1 MRKKRQLRASL
12 LIASFLTI
20 SAIVIS
26 QAIDVEGRA
35 GYFAGPGSTGV
46 MGCWSGNCSKP
57 KITGA
62 FWVTVKMNGAERT
75 VEQILNGKGSTGIS
89 YDLNKRRKVNGV
101 VKEHPTVIAACEDH
115 AYLLISPLSKTGW
128 SAPVDIDTIVD
139 KDGNPQPKSKGMLD
153 LEDANSWIN
162 YERKIYNPKTRK
174 NDIITK
180 PYRLPNGVEP
190 VDEDV
195 AKKAFNSS
203 KKEYKKLGYK
213 YHGRHLGWFCG
224 SAPTT
229 STPPSYTTGSEPS
242 HSTPEL
248 VSVTECHAD
257 NTREWGD
264 TRTRIAVRNETLDG
278 KSWTAK
284 DGRQGLPT
292 DSGWTD
298 SESKTFTIAKPG
310 DGIKFKH
317 EFCAGDRFVRRTAQS
332 EYDSDDEPHD
342 QIDKPHDQIFDITPN
357 TFQIGANKEKY
368 TFGNGIDWVN
378 KKGKS
383 ITAYEDLFAGSDK
396 PNGVSLTY
404 NGYGISVDSPTS
416 DNKDYKCAKYEEDN
430 PYIKGTYQIPGFDTG
445 KCKSSEKTEE
455 SNPVGHTIEQW
466 HDFNR
471 VRVWEI
477 YSHDRSGGCDC
488 NLNDAKFIESYKR
501 EGYGPKIGRYWGSR
515 TAWKCNSP
523 TETGCNWE
531 CYESDADGCLRGAFK
546 DYFYSLTEKSMK
558 VKYETRQE
566 DLGIARKKASVYV
579 PYNYSTL
586 TSSSMNDNGV
596 LFQGANAEYKFTWK
610 VEPRKNDKLSDFEYA
625 TVTPPNTEIKMVEFL
640 YHPDNKK
647 VEGNE
652 FTKDDPATFFKKK
665 GAIVTNSKTIKTGNQ
680 NPNGLYDGKKTSK
693 KMTSVVPDDDEWV
706 GYKYCVAVGIFPSDS
721 HDDVN
726 GPGSNNSLEMQYT
739 YGKGAMD
746 AGSYW
751 NVSGATCRT
760 ISKKPSLQVWNGSI
774 YTNGAVNTYVSQK
787 IVNAKLGS
795 DVNAQKDLFGSWTD
809 YALIVGKDINGMV
822 SGATLGFNNSRYDL
836 SGNGGQPDSS
846 DIDKKLNPLTIA
858 NQNTFGNSGIN
869 ASTAVNM
876 NLERLRSRYSE
887 KASNLA
893 NNETNT
899 GSQSAII
906 SSKTG
911 LQFVYHNGN
920 LKTSVLAIRHSGNAP
935 NQTTYR
941 DRNGNLIKGLGD
953 GKNDNTLV
961 IYIKGNLIIDNNICL
976 GDGCKGTGMQ
986 LIDYGLNRKTNSAAK
1001 LPQVLIFADNISIAE
1016 NVTRVDA
1023 WLIAQ
1028 DGEINTCAEHTPN
1041 SVVAKD
1047 ARQRFADGNCD
1058 KTLMINGP
1066 IYAYDLVLP
1075 RTAGATHGYSPANT
1089 SDVLY
1094 RQFGAVGNTNDANL
1108 GSETPAEIFNL
1119 RADVYLWAYNQA
1131 QRYSEAI
1138 VTYKRELAPRY

>member
-1 MRKKRQLRASL
+1 MFKKIMSVNVLKFVLILAIIFIIL
-12 LIASFLTI
+12 LFNVTGNSF
-20 SAIVIS
+20 A
-26 QAIDVEGRA
+26 EGRRTNVNTKD
-35 GYFAGPGSTGV
+35 GGV
-46 MGCWSGNCSKP
+46 GRWCTTGNCYN
-57 KITGA
+57 TDLNGA
-62 FWVTVKMNGAERT
+62 FWIKVPMNGKKRTISDILSDKNKKVAYVTKYQTVSRCKKDVYIFVSRLSKGGLAGAIDSDTVKSR
-75 VEQILNGKGSTGIS
+75 
-89 YDLNKRRKVNGV
+89 
-101 VKEHPTVIAACEDH
+101 EDRNRWDKKWKPSD
-115 AYLLISPLSKTGW
+115 A
-128 SAPVDIDTIVD
+128 TIVTD
-139 KDGNPQPKSKGMLD
+139 EEA
-153 LEDANSWIN
+153 ED
-162 YERKIYNPKTRK
+162 E
-174 NDIITK
+174 
-180 PYRLPNGVEP
+180 
-190 VDEDV
+190 
-195 AKKAFNSS
+195 FNKY
-203 KKEYKKLGYK
+203 KKEFMSK
-213 YHGRHLGWFCG
+213 YEQKFRGTHLGWFCG
-224 SAPTT
+224 SSSGTT
-229 STPPSYTTGSEPS
+229 KTPSYTTGSEPS
-242 HSTPEL
+242 NSTPEPVF
-248 VSVTECHAD
+248 VSECHAD

-264 TRTRIAVRNETLDG
+264 TRSRIAVRNETLDG

-298 SESKTFTIAKPG
+298 NESKTFTIAKPG

-317 EFCAGDRFVRRTAQS
+317 EFCAGDRFVRRTAH
-332 EYDSDDEPHD
+332 SDYVGYDEPHD
-342 QIDKPHDQIFDITPN
+342 QIFNITPN

-383 ITAYEDLFAGSDK
+383 ITAYEDLFAGPGK

-471 VRVWEI
+471 VRVWEA
-477 YSHDRSGGCDC
+477 YSHDRAGGCGC
-488 NLNDAKFIESYKR
+488 NLNDARLIKSYER
-501 EGYGPKIGRYWGSR
+501 EKYGSKIGHYLGYR
-515 TAWKCNSP
+515 TAWNCNNP
-523 TETGCNWE
+523 TETSCNWE
-531 CYESDADGCLRGAFK
+531 CYESDVYGRCLRGAYRH
-546 DYFYSLTEKSMK
+546 YFYSLTGGSMK

-579 PYNYSTL
+579 PYNYST
-586 TSSSMNDNGV
+586 TVGSYIDKNDT
-596 LFQGANAEYKFTWK
+596 LFQGTIVENNFEWE

-625 TVTPPNTEIKMVEFL
+625 TVTPPNTEVKMVEFL

-647 VEGNE
+647 VEGNK

-665 GAIVTNSKTIKTGNQ
+665 GAIVTNSKTIETGNQ
-680 NPNGLYDGKKTSK
+680 NPTGSYDGAKTSTGA
-693 KMTSVVPDDDEWV
+693 MTSVVPDNDEWV

-795 DVNAQKDLFGSWTD
+795 DINAQKDLFGSWTD

-899 GSQSAII
+899 GSQSTIV

-920 LKTSVLAIRHSGNAP
+920 LKTSELAIRHSGTAP

-1075 RTAGATHGYSPANT
+1075 RTAGATHGYSPANP

-1094 RQFGAVGNTNDANL
+1094 RQFGAVGNANDANL
-1108 GSETPAEIFNL
+1108 GSATPAEIFNL

>member
-1 MRKKRQLRASL
+1 MRKKRQFRASL
-12 LIASFLTI
+12 LVASFLTI

-26 QAIDVEGRA
+26 QAIDAEGRT

-46 MGCWSGNCSKP
+46 MGCQSGNCSNP
-57 KITGA
+57 QRTGA
-62 FWVTVKMNGAERT
+62 FWVTVEMNGAERT

-89 YDLNKRRKVNGV
+89 YDLNKRKKVNGV
-101 VKEHPTVIAACEDH
+101 VKEDPTYIAACEDH

-139 KDGNPQPKSKGMLD
+139 KDGKPQPDSKGMLD
-153 LEDANSWIN
+153 FDDANSWIN

-180 PYRLPNGVEP
+180 PYRLPNDVKP
-190 VDEDV
+190 VDEDT
-195 AKKAFNSS
+195 AKKAFKSG
-203 KKEYKKLGYK
+203 KKDYKKLGYV

-224 SAPTT
+224 PAPTT
-229 STPPSYTTGSEPS
+229 STITPSYTTGSEPS
-242 HSTPEL
+242 NSTPEPVF
-248 VSVTECHAD
+248 VSECHAD

-264 TRTRIAVRNETLDG
+264 TRSRIAVRNETLDG

-298 SESKTFTIAKPG
+298 NESKTFTIAKPG

-317 EFCAGDRFVRRTAQS
+317 EFCAGDRFVRRTAH
-332 EYDSDDEPHD
+332 SDYVGYDEPHD
-342 QIDKPHDQIFDITPN
+342 QIFNITPN

-383 ITAYEDLFAGSDK
+383 ITAYEDLFAGPGK

-471 VRVWEI
+471 VRVWEA
-477 YSHDRSGGCDC
+477 YSHDRAGGCGC
-488 NLNDAKFIESYKR
+488 NLNDARLIKSYER
-501 EGYGPKIGRYWGSR
+501 EGYGPKIGHYLGYR
-515 TAWKCNSP
+515 TAWNCNNP
-523 TETGCNWE
+523 TETSCNWE
-531 CYESDADGCLRGAFK
+531 CYESDVYGRCLRGAYRH
-546 DYFYSLTEKSMK
+546 YFYSLTGESMK

-586 TSSSMNDNGV
+586 TSSSMSDNGV

-625 TVTPPNTEIKMVEFL
+625 TVTPPNTEVKMVEFL

-693 KMTSVVPDDDEWV
+693 KMTSIVPDDDEWV

-795 DVNAQKDLFGSWTD
+795 DINAQKDLFGSWTD

-920 LKTSVLAIRHSGNAP
+920 LKTSVLAIRHSGTAP

-941 DRNGNLIKGLGD
+941 DRNGNLVKGLGD

-1075 RTAGATHGYSPANT
+1075 RTAGATHGYSPSNP

-1131 QRYSEAI
+1131 QRYSEAV

>member
-46 MGCWSGNCSKP
+46 MGCDTGNCSNPQK
-57 KITGA
+57 TGA
-62 FWVTVKMNGAERT
+62 FWVTVKMNGITRT

-89 YDLNKRRKVNGV
+89 YDLNKRKKVNGV
-101 VKEHPTVIAACEDH
+101 VKEDPTYIAACEDH
-115 AYLLISPLSKTGW
+115 AYLLISPLSGTGW
-128 SAPVDIDTIVD
+128 SAPVDIDTIID
-139 KDGNPQPKSKGMLD
+139 KDGKPQPDSKGMLD
-153 LEDANSWIN
+153 FDDANSWIN

-180 PYRLPNGVEP
+180 PYRLPNDVKP
-190 VDEDV
+190 VDEDT
-195 AKKAFNSS
+195 AKKAFKSG
-203 KKEYKKLGYK
+203 KKDYKKLGYV

-224 SAPTT
+224 PAPTT
-229 STPPSYTTGSEPS
+229 STTTPSYTTGSEPS
-242 HSTPEL
+242 NSTPEPVF
-248 VSVTECHAD
+248 VSECHAD

-264 TRTRIAVRNETLDG
+264 TRSRIAVRNETLDG

-298 SESKTFTIAKPG
+298 NESKTFTIAKPG

-317 EFCAGDRFVRRTAQS
+317 EFCAGDRFVRRTAH
-332 EYDSDDEPHD
+332 SDYVGYDEPHD
-342 QIDKPHDQIFDITPN
+342 QIFNITPN

-383 ITAYEDLFAGSDK
+383 ITAYEDLFAGPGK

-471 VRVWEI
+471 VRVWEA
-477 YSHDRSGGCDC
+477 YSHDRAGGCGC
-488 NLNDAKFIESYKR
+488 NLNDARLIKSYER
-501 EGYGPKIGRYWGSR
+501 EGYGPKIGHYLGYR
-515 TAWKCNSP
+515 TAWSCNNP
-523 TETGCNWE
+523 TKTSCNWE
-531 CYESDADGCLRGAFK
+531 CYESDVYGRCLRGDYK
-546 DYFYSLTEKSMK
+546 DYFYSLTKESMK

-566 DLGIARKKASVYV
+566 DLGIARKRASVYV

-586 TSSSMNDNGV
+586 TSSSMSDNGV

-610 VEPRKNDKLSDFEYA
+610 VEPRENDKLSDFEYA
-625 TVTPPNTEIKMVEFL
+625 TVTPPNTEVKMVEFL

-647 VEGNE
+647 VEGNK

-693 KMTSVVPDDDEWV
+693 KMTSVVPDNDEWV

-795 DVNAQKDLFGSWTD
+795 DINAPKDLFGSWTD

-899 GSQSAII
+899 GSQSTIV

-920 LKTSVLAIRHSGNAP
+920 LKTSELAIRHSGTAP

-1047 ARQRFADGNCD
+1047 ARQRFADGSCD

-1075 RTAGATHGYSPANT
+1075 RTAGATHGYSPSNP

-1094 RQFGAVGNTNDANL
+1094 RQFGAVGNANDANL

>member
-1 MRKKRQLRASL
+1 MRKKRQFRASL
-12 LIASFLTI
+12 LVASFLTI

-26 QAIDVEGRA
+26 QAIDAEGRT

-46 MGCWSGNCSKP
+46 MGCQSGNCSNP
-57 KITGA
+57 QRTGA
-62 FWVTVKMNGAERT
+62 FWVTVEMNGAERT

-89 YDLNKRRKVNGV
+89 YDLNKRKKVNGV
-101 VKEHPTVIAACEDH
+101 VKEDPTYIAACEDH

-139 KDGNPQPKSKGMLD
+139 KDGKPQPDSKGMLD
-153 LEDANSWIN
+153 LDDANSWIN

-174 NDIITK
+174 NDIVTK
-180 PYRLPNGVEP
+180 PYRLPNDVKP
-190 VDEDV
+190 VDEDT
-195 AKKAFNSS
+195 AKKAFKSG
-203 KKEYKKLGYK
+203 KKDYKRLGYV

-224 SAPTT
+224 PGPTT

-242 HSTPEL
+242 DSTPEP
-248 VSVTECHAD
+248 VFVTECHAD

-264 TRTRIAVRNETLDG
+264 TRSRIAVRNETLDG

-298 SESKTFTIAKPG
+298 NESKTFTIAKPG

-317 EFCAGDRFVRRTAQS
+317 EFCAGDRFVRRTAH
-332 EYDSDDEPHD
+332 SDYVGYDEPHD
-342 QIDKPHDQIFDITPN
+342 QIFNITPN

-383 ITAYEDLFAGSDK
+383 ITAYEDLFAGPGK

-471 VRVWEI
+471 VRVWEA
-477 YSHDRSGGCDC
+477 YSHDRAGGCGC
-488 NLNDAKFIESYKR
+488 NLNDARLIKSYER
-501 EGYGPKIGRYWGSR
+501 EGYGPKIGHYLGYR
-515 TAWKCNSP
+515 TAWSCNNP
-523 TETGCNWE
+523 TKTSCNWE
-531 CYESDADGCLRGAFK
+531 CYESDVYGRCLRGDYK
-546 DYFYSLTEKSMK
+546 DYFYSLTKESMK

-566 DLGIARKKASVYV
+566 DLGIARKRASVYV

-586 TSSSMNDNGV
+586 TSSSMSDNGV

-610 VEPRKNDKLSDFEYA
+610 VEPRENDKLSDFEYA
-625 TVTPPNTEIKMVEFL
+625 TVTPPNTEVKMVEFL

-647 VEGNE
+647 VEGNK

-693 KMTSVVPDDDEWV
+693 KMTSVVPDNDEWV

-795 DVNAQKDLFGSWTD
+795 DINAQKDLFGSWTD

-869 ASTAVNM
+869 ASTAINM

-899 GSQSAII
+899 GSQSAIV

-911 LQFVYHNGN
+911 MQFVYHNGN
-920 LKTSVLAIRHSGNAP
+920 LKTSLLAIRHSGAAP

-1075 RTAGATHGYSPANT
+1075 RTAGATHGYSPSNP

-1094 RQFGAVGNTNDANL
+1094 RQFGAVGNANDANL
-1108 GSETPAEIFNL
+1108 GSATPAEIFNL

>member
-1 MRKKRQLRASL
+1 MQVMIMLREIVSVKASRFVLTLFVVGIILLSGFTSISFAVETVNNNGRK
-12 LIASFLTI
+12 
-20 SAIVIS
+20 V
-26 QAIDVEGRA
+26 DV
-35 GYFAGPGSTGV
+35 STGDGEHNKV
-46 MGCWSGNCSKP
+46 RKCKSGNCQNASRN
-57 KITGA
+57 GA
-62 FWVTVKMNGAERT
+62 FWIKVPMNGT
-75 VEQILNGKGSTGIS
+75 KKSITNILSDNNKKVAL
-89 YDLNKRRKVNGV
+89 DLNAAAGKRQTMISGCK
-101 VKEHPTVIAACEDH
+101 KD
-115 AYLLISPLSKTGW
+115 AYILVTRLSKGGL
-128 SAPVDIDTIVD
+128 AGPVDINIVKTEDMRNKWDNKWKPHDATVMKD
-139 KDGNPQPKSKGMLD
+139 K
-153 LEDANSWIN
+153 EA
-162 YERKIYNPKTRK
+162 RK
-174 NDIITK
+174 
-180 PYRLPNGVEP
+180 E
-190 VDEDV
+190 
-195 AKKAFNSS
+195 FNTY
-203 KKEYKKLGYK
+203 KDEYKKKYK
-213 YHGRHLGWFCG
+213 QEYKGTHMGWFCG
-224 SAPTT
+224 DSGTT
-229 STPPSYTTGSEPS
+229 KTPSYTTGSEPS
-242 HSTPEL
+242 NSTPEP

-284 DGRQGLPT
+284 DSRQGLPT

-317 EFCAGDRFVRRTAQS
+317 EFCAGDRFVRRT
-332 EYDSDDEPHD
+332 EHSDYVGYDEPHD
-342 QIDKPHDQIFDITPN
+342 QTLNITPN

-383 ITAYEDLFAGSDK
+383 ITAYENLFAGPGK

-416 DNKDYKCAKYEEDN
+416 DNKDYKCAKYQEDN

-477 YSHDRSGGCDC
+477 YSHNRTGGCGC
-488 NLNDAKFIESYKR
+488 NLNDAKLVESYKR
-501 EGYGPKIGRYWGSR
+501 EEYGPKIGYYLGSR
-515 TAWKCNSP
+515 TAWNCNNP
-523 TETGCNWE
+523 TETGCDWE
-531 CYESDADGCLRGAFK
+531 CYEYDAYGCLRGAYRH
-546 DYFYSLTEKSMK
+546 YFYSLTKESMK
-558 VKYETRQE
+558 VKYETHQE

-579 PYNYSTL
+579 PYNYSTTTNSNINETDTL
-586 TSSSMNDNGV
+586 Y
-596 LFQGANAEYKFTWK
+596 QGAIAKYELSWK
-610 VEPRKNDKLSDFEYA
+610 IEPRENDKLSDFEYA
-625 TVTPPNTEIKMVEFL
+625 TVTPPNTEVKMVEFL

-652 FTKDDPATFFKKK
+652 FTKDDPAAFFKKK

-680 NPNGLYDGKKTSK
+680 NPTGSYDGMETSTGA
-693 KMTSVVPDDDEWV
+693 MTSVVPDDDEWV

-739 YGKGAMD
+739 NGKGAMD

-760 ISKKPSLQVWNGSI
+760 ISKKPSIQVWNGSI
-774 YTNGAVNTYVSQK
+774 YTNGAVNTFMSQK

-795 DVNAQKDLFGSWTD
+795 DINAPKDLFGSWTD

-822 SGATLGFNNSRYDL
+822 SGAALGFNNSRYDL

-846 DIDKKLNPLTIA
+846 DTDEKLNPLTIA
-858 NQNTFGNSGIN
+858 NQTTFGNSGIN

-899 GSQSAII
+899 GSQSTIV

-920 LKTSVLAIRHSGNAP
+920 LKTSELAIRHSGTAP

-1075 RTAGATHGYSPANT
+1075 RTAGATHGYSPANP

-1094 RQFGAVGNTNDANL
+1094 RQFGAVGNANDANL
-1108 GSETPAEIFNL
+1108 GSATPAEIFNL

>member
-1 MRKKRQLRASL
+1 MFKKIMSVNVLKFVLILAIIFIIL
-12 LIASFLTI
+12 LFNVTGNSF
-20 SAIVIS
+20 A
-26 QAIDVEGRA
+26 EGRKTNVNTKD
-35 GYFAGPGSTGV
+35 GGV
-46 MGCWSGNCSKP
+46 GRWCTTGNCYN
-57 KITGA
+57 TDLNGA
-62 FWVTVKMNGAERT
+62 FWIKVPMNGKKRTISDILSDKNKKVAYVIKYQTVSRCKKDVYIFVSRLSKGGLAGAIDSDTVKSR
-75 VEQILNGKGSTGIS
+75 
-89 YDLNKRRKVNGV
+89 
-101 VKEHPTVIAACEDH
+101 EDRNRWDKKWKPSD
-115 AYLLISPLSKTGW
+115 A
-128 SAPVDIDTIVD
+128 TIVTD
-139 KDGNPQPKSKGMLD
+139 EEA
-153 LEDANSWIN
+153 ED
-162 YERKIYNPKTRK
+162 E
-174 NDIITK
+174 
-180 PYRLPNGVEP
+180 
-190 VDEDV
+190 
-195 AKKAFNSS
+195 FNKY
-203 KKEYKKLGYK
+203 KKEFMSK
-213 YHGRHLGWFCG
+213 YEQKFRGTHLGWFCG
-224 SAPTT
+224 SSSGTT
-229 STPPSYTTGSEPS
+229 KTPSYTTGSEPS
-242 HSTPEL
+242 NSTPEPVF
-248 VSVTECHAD
+248 VSECHAD

-264 TRTRIAVRNETLDG
+264 TRSRIAVRNETLDG

-298 SESKTFTIAKPG
+298 NESKTFTIAKPG

-317 EFCAGDRFVRRTAQS
+317 EFCAGDRFVRRTAH
-332 EYDSDDEPHD
+332 SDYVGYDEPHD
-342 QIDKPHDQIFDITPN
+342 QIFNITPN

-383 ITAYEDLFAGSDK
+383 ITAYEDLFAGPGK

-471 VRVWEI
+471 VRVWEA
-477 YSHDRSGGCDC
+477 YSHDRAGGCGC
-488 NLNDAKFIESYKR
+488 NLNDARLIKSYER
-501 EGYGPKIGRYWGSR
+501 EKYGSKIGHYLGYR
-515 TAWKCNSP
+515 TAWNCNNP
-523 TETGCNWE
+523 TETSCNWE
-531 CYESDADGCLRGAFK
+531 CYESDVYGRCLRGAYRH
-546 DYFYSLTEKSMK
+546 YFYSLTGGSMK

-579 PYNYSTL
+579 PYNYST
-586 TSSSMNDNGV
+586 TVGSYIDKNDT
-596 LFQGANAEYKFTWK
+596 LFQGTIVENNFEWE

-625 TVTPPNTEIKMVEFL
+625 TVTPPNTEVKMVEFL

-647 VEGNE
+647 VEGNK

-665 GAIVTNSKTIKTGNQ
+665 GAIVTNSKTIETGNQ
-680 NPNGLYDGKKTSK
+680 NPTGSYDGAKTSTGA
-693 KMTSVVPDDDEWV
+693 MTSVVPDNDEWV

-795 DVNAQKDLFGSWTD
+795 DINAQKDLFGSWTD

-899 GSQSAII
+899 GSQSTIV

-920 LKTSVLAIRHSGNAP
+920 LKTSELAIRHSGTAP

-1075 RTAGATHGYSPANT
+1075 RTAGATHGYSPANP

-1094 RQFGAVGNTNDANL
+1094 RQFGAVGNANDANL
-1108 GSETPAEIFNL
+1108 GSATPAEIFNL

>member
-1 MRKKRQLRASL
+1 MRKKRQFRASL

-26 QAIDVEGRA
+26 QAIDVEGRE

-46 MGCWSGNCSKP
+46 MGCRTNNCSDPQK
-57 KITGA
+57 TGA

-89 YDLNKRRKVNGV
+89 YDLNKRKTVNGV
-101 VKEHPTVIAACEDH
+101 LKEKPTIIAACEDH

-139 KDGNPQPKSKGMLD
+139 KDGKPQPDSKGMLD
-153 LEDANSWIN
+153 FDDANSWIN

-180 PYRLPNGVEP
+180 PYRLPNDVKP
-190 VDEDV
+190 VDEDT
-195 AKKAFNSS
+195 AKKAFKSG
-203 KKEYKKLGYK
+203 KKDYKKLGYV

-224 SAPTT
+224 PAPTT
-229 STPPSYTTGSEPS
+229 STTTPSYTTGSEPS
-242 HSTPEL
+242 NSTPEPVF
-248 VSVTECHAD
+248 VSECHAD

-264 TRTRIAVRNETLDG
+264 TRSRIAVRNETLDG

-298 SESKTFTIAKPG
+298 NESKTFTIAKPG

-317 EFCAGDRFVRRTAQS
+317 EFCAGDRFVRRTAH
-332 EYDSDDEPHD
+332 SDYVGYDEPHD
-342 QIDKPHDQIFDITPN
+342 QIFNITPN

-383 ITAYEDLFAGSDK
+383 ITAYEDLFAGPGK

-471 VRVWEI
+471 VRVWEA
-477 YSHDRSGGCDC
+477 YSHDRAGGCGC
-488 NLNDAKFIESYKR
+488 NLNDARLIKSYER
-501 EGYGPKIGRYWGSR
+501 EGYGPKIGHYLGYR
-515 TAWKCNSP
+515 TAWSCNNP
-523 TETGCNWE
+523 TKTSCNWE
-531 CYESDADGCLRGAFK
+531 CYESDVYGRCLRGDYK
-546 DYFYSLTEKSMK
+546 DYFYSLTKESMK

-566 DLGIARKKASVYV
+566 DLGIARKRASVYV

-586 TSSSMNDNGV
+586 TSSSMSDNGV

-610 VEPRKNDKLSDFEYA
+610 VEPRENDKLSDFEYA
-625 TVTPPNTEIKMVEFL
+625 TVTPPNTEVKMVEFL

-647 VEGNE
+647 VEGNK

-693 KMTSVVPDDDEWV
+693 KMTSVVPDNDEWV

-795 DVNAQKDLFGSWTD
+795 DINAPKDLFGSWTD

-846 DIDKKLNPLTIA
+846 DTDEKLNPLTIA

-1075 RTAGATHGYSPANT
+1075 RTAGAAHGYSPSNP

-1094 RQFGAVGNTNDANL
+1094 RQFGAVGNANDANL
-1108 GSETPAEIFNL
+1108 GSATPAEIFNL

>member
-1 MRKKRQLRASL
+1 MRKKRQFRASL
-12 LIASFLTI
+12 LVASFLTI

-26 QAIDVEGRA
+26 QAIDAEGRT

-46 MGCWSGNCSKP
+46 MGCQSGNCSNP
-57 KITGA
+57 QRTGA
-62 FWVTVKMNGAERT
+62 FWVTVEMNGAERT

-89 YDLNKRRKVNGV
+89 YDLNKRKKVNGV
-101 VKEHPTVIAACEDH
+101 VKEDPTYIAACEDH

-139 KDGNPQPKSKGMLD
+139 KDGKPQPDSKGMLD
-153 LEDANSWIN
+153 LDDANSWIN

-174 NDIITK
+174 NDIVTK
-180 PYRLPNGVEP
+180 PYRLPNDVKP
-190 VDEDV
+190 VDEDT
-195 AKKAFNSS
+195 AKKAFKSG
-203 KKEYKKLGYK
+203 KKDYKKLGYV

-224 SAPTT
+224 PGPTT

-242 HSTPEL
+242 NSTPEP
-248 VSVTECHAD
+248 VFVTECHAD

-264 TRTRIAVRNETLDG
+264 TRSRIAVRNETLDG

-298 SESKTFTIAKPG
+298 GGSKTFTIAKPG

-317 EFCAGDRFVRRTAQS
+317 EFCAGDRFVRRTAH
-332 EYDSDDEPHD
+332 SDYVGYDEPHD
-342 QIDKPHDQIFDITPN
+342 QIFNITPN

-383 ITAYEDLFAGSDK
+383 ITAYEDLFAGPGK

-471 VRVWEI
+471 VRVWEA
-477 YSHDRSGGCDC
+477 YSHDRAGGCGC
-488 NLNDAKFIESYKR
+488 NLNDARLIKSYER
-501 EGYGPKIGRYWGSR
+501 EKYGSKIGHYLGYR
-515 TAWKCNSP
+515 TAWNCNNP
-523 TETGCNWE
+523 TETSCNWE
-531 CYESDADGCLRGAFK
+531 CYESDVYGRCLRGAYRH
-546 DYFYSLTEKSMK
+546 YFYSLTGESMK

-586 TSSSMNDNGV
+586 TSSSMSNNGV

-625 TVTPPNTEIKMVEFL
+625 TVTPPNTEVKMVEFL

-693 KMTSVVPDDDEWV
+693 KMTSIVPDDDEWV

-739 YGKGAMD
+739 NGKGAMD

-760 ISKKPSLQVWNGSI
+760 ISKKPSIQVWNGSI
-774 YTNGAVNTYVSQK
+774 YTNGAVNTFMSQK

-795 DVNAQKDLFGSWTD
+795 DINAPKDLFGSWTD

-822 SGATLGFNNSRYDL
+822 SGAALGFNNSRYDL

-846 DIDKKLNPLTIA
+846 DTDEKLNPLTIA
-858 NQNTFGNSGIN
+858 NQTTFGNSGIN

-899 GSQSAII
+899 GSQSAIV

-911 LQFVYHNGN
+911 MQFVYHNGT
-920 LKTSVLAIRHSGNAP
+920 LKTSELAIRHSGTAP

-941 DRNGNLIKGLGD
+941 DRNGNLVKGLGD

-1016 NVTRVDA
+1016 NLTRVDA

-1047 ARQRFADGNCD
+1047 ARQRFADGSCD

-1075 RTAGATHGYSPANT
+1075 RTAGATHGYSPSNP

-1094 RQFGAVGNTNDANL
+1094 RQFGAVGNANDANL
-1108 GSETPAEIFNL
+1108 GSATPAEIFNL

>member
-1 MRKKRQLRASL
+1 MRKKRQFRASL

-26 QAIDVEGRA
+26 QAIDVEGRE

-46 MGCWSGNCSKP
+46 MGCQSGNCSNP
-57 KITGA
+57 QRTGA

-75 VEQILNGKGSTGIS
+75 VEQILSGKGSTGIS
-89 YDLNKRRKVNGV
+89 YDLNKRKKVNGV
-101 VKEHPTVIAACEDH
+101 LEEKPTYIAACEDY

-139 KDGNPQPKSKGMLD
+139 KDGKPQPDSKGMLD
-153 LEDANSWIN
+153 FEDANSWIN

-180 PYRLPNGVEP
+180 PYRLPNDVKP
-190 VDEDV
+190 VDEDT
-195 AKKAFNSS
+195 AKKAFKSG
-203 KKEYKKLGYK
+203 KKDYKKLGYV

-224 SAPTT
+224 PAPTT
-229 STPPSYTTGSEPS
+229 STTTPSYTTGSEPS
-242 HSTPEL
+242 NSTPEP
-248 VSVTECHAD
+248 VFISECHAD

-264 TRTRIAVRNETLDG
+264 TRSRIAVRNETLDG

-298 SESKTFTIAKPG
+298 NESKTFTIAKPG

-317 EFCAGDRFVRRTAQS
+317 EFCAGDRFVRRTAH
-332 EYDSDDEPHD
+332 SDYVGYDEPHD
-342 QIDKPHDQIFDITPN
+342 QIFNITPN

-383 ITAYEDLFAGSDK
+383 ITAYEDLFAGPGK

-471 VRVWEI
+471 VRVWEA
-477 YSHDRSGGCDC
+477 YSHNRAGGCGC
-488 NLNDAKFIESYKR
+488 NLNDARLIKSYER
-501 EGYGPKIGRYWGSR
+501 EGYGPKIGHYLGYR
-515 TAWKCNSP
+515 TAWNCNNP
-523 TETGCNWE
+523 TETSCDWE
-531 CYESDADGCLRGAFK
+531 CYEYDAYGCLRGAYRH
-546 DYFYSLTEKSMK
+546 YFYSLTEESMK
-558 VKYETRQE
+558 VKYDTRQE

-586 TSSSMNDNGV
+586 TSSSMSDNGV

-625 TVTPPNTEIKMVEFL
+625 TVTPPNTEVKMVEFL

-665 GAIVTNSKTIKTGNQ
+665 GAIITNSKTIKTGNQ

-795 DVNAQKDLFGSWTD
+795 DINAPKDLFGSWTD

-836 SGNGGQPDSS
+836 SGNGGQPNSS
-846 DIDKKLNPLTIA
+846 DTDEKLNPLTIA

-920 LKTSVLAIRHSGNAP
+920 LKTSELNIYRYSSTAP

-1075 RTAGATHGYSPANT
+1075 RTAGATHGYSPSNP

-1108 GSETPAEIFNL
+1108 GSATPAEIFNL

>member
-1 MRKKRQLRASL
+1 MFKKIMSVNVLKFVLILAIIFIIL
-12 LIASFLTI
+12 LFNVTGNSF
-20 SAIVIS
+20 A
-26 QAIDVEGRA
+26 EGRRINVNTKD
-35 GYFAGPGSTGV
+35 GGV
-46 MGCWSGNCSKP
+46 GRWCTTGNCYN
-57 KITGA
+57 TDLNGA
-62 FWVTVKMNGAERT
+62 FWIKVPMNGKKRTISDILSDKNKKVAYVTKYQTVSRCKKDVYIFVSRLSKGGLAGAIDSDTVKSR
-75 VEQILNGKGSTGIS
+75 
-89 YDLNKRRKVNGV
+89 
-101 VKEHPTVIAACEDH
+101 EDRNRWDKKWKPSD
-115 AYLLISPLSKTGW
+115 A
-128 SAPVDIDTIVD
+128 TIVTD
-139 KDGNPQPKSKGMLD
+139 EEA
-153 LEDANSWIN
+153 ED
-162 YERKIYNPKTRK
+162 E
-174 NDIITK
+174 
-180 PYRLPNGVEP
+180 
-190 VDEDV
+190 
-195 AKKAFNSS
+195 FNKY
-203 KKEYKKLGYK
+203 KKEFMSK
-213 YHGRHLGWFCG
+213 YEQKFRGTHLGWFCG
-224 SAPTT
+224 SSSGTT
-229 STPPSYTTGSEPS
+229 KTPSYTTGSEPS
-242 HSTPEL
+242 NSTPEPVF
-248 VSVTECHAD
+248 VSECHAD

-264 TRTRIAVRNETLDG
+264 TRSRIAVRNETLDG

-298 SESKTFTIAKPG
+298 NESKTFTIAKPG

-317 EFCAGDRFVRRTAQS
+317 EFCAGDRFVRRTAH
-332 EYDSDDEPHD
+332 SDYVGYDEPHD
-342 QIDKPHDQIFDITPN
+342 QIFNITPN

-383 ITAYEDLFAGSDK
+383 ITAYEDLFAGPGK

-471 VRVWEI
+471 VRVWEA
-477 YSHDRSGGCDC
+477 YSHDRAGGCGC
-488 NLNDAKFIESYKR
+488 NLNDARLIKSYER
-501 EGYGPKIGRYWGSR
+501 EKYGSKIGHYLGYR
-515 TAWKCNSP
+515 TAWNCNNP
-523 TETGCNWE
+523 TETSCNWE
-531 CYESDADGCLRGAFK
+531 CYESDVYGRCLRGAYRH
-546 DYFYSLTEKSMK
+546 YFYSLTGGSMK

-579 PYNYSTL
+579 PYNYST
-586 TSSSMNDNGV
+586 TVGSYIDKNDT
-596 LFQGANAEYKFTWK
+596 LFQGTIVENNFEWE

-625 TVTPPNTEIKMVEFL
+625 TVTPPNTEVKMVEFL

-647 VEGNE
+647 VEGNK

-665 GAIVTNSKTIKTGNQ
+665 GAIVTNSKTIETGNQ
-680 NPNGLYDGKKTSK
+680 NPTGSYDGAKTSTGA
-693 KMTSVVPDDDEWV
+693 MTSVVPDNDEWV

-795 DVNAQKDLFGSWTD
+795 DINAQKDLFGSWTD

-899 GSQSAII
+899 GSQSTIV

-920 LKTSVLAIRHSGNAP
+920 LKTSELAIRHSGTAP

-1075 RTAGATHGYSPANT
+1075 RTAGATHGYSPANP

-1094 RQFGAVGNTNDANL
+1094 RQFGAVGNANDANL
-1108 GSETPAEIFNL
+1108 GSATPAEIFNL

>member
-1 MRKKRQLRASL
+1 MWMKIPMKNNIRK
-12 LIASFLTI
+12 
-20 SAIVIS
+20 SAIVAVVFVITS
-26 QAIDVEGRA
+26 LYHLVFNVDVFAATWVKRPIAVSDRGQKGAIGHNTSNYSDP
-35 GYFAGPGSTGV
+35 Y
-46 MGCWSGNCSKP
+46 NL
-57 KITGA
+57 GA
-62 FWVTVKMNGAERT
+62 FWVKFTYKGKTTVKDVVRPDDWNF
-75 VEQILNGKGSTGIS
+75 V
-89 YDLNKRRKVNGV
+89 DLNYVNTGKNGQSTISGCRKGT
-101 VKEHPTVIAACEDH
+101 TV
-115 AYLLISPLSKTGW
+115 YLLISPLTVSGYGAPASND
-128 SAPVDIDTIVD
+128 SARKAQMQYDYKSRKYVP
-139 KDGNPQPKSKGMLD
+139 KKGNLYYNEKNADAVVEKRGLPQ
-153 LEDANSWIN
+153 
-162 YERKIYNPKTRK
+162 
-174 NDIITK
+174 
-180 PYRLPNGVEP
+180 GVE
-190 VDEDV
+190 VVSTDK
-195 AKKAFNSS
+195 AKKEFN
-203 KKEYKKLGYK
+203 KYADLHWKENQQKWTGTD
-213 YHGRHLGWFCG
+213 LGWFCADPG
-224 SAPTT
+224 EKTT
-229 STPPSYTTGSEPS
+229 TTTTTTTTVTPPPSSSTSSTTITASECGARAS
-242 HSTPEL
+242 
-248 VSVTECHAD
+248 
-257 NTREWGD
+257 REWGD
-264 TRTRIAVRNETLDG
+264 TQTRIAVRNQTLDG
-278 KSWTAK
+278 DSWVAK
-284 DGRQGLPT
+284 DKRQGLPT

-298 SESKTFTIAKPG
+298 GSGNYFTIAKPG

-317 EFCAGDRFVRRTAQS
+317 EFCAGDRFVRRTAHQGRFQG
-332 EYDSDDEPHD
+332 SDES
-342 QIDKPHDQIFDITPN
+342 HDQIFDITPN
-357 TFQIGANKEKY
+357 TFQIGANKE

-404 NGYGISVDSPTS
+404 NGYGVSVSSPTS

-445 KCKSSEKTEE
+445 KCKSSEKTKV
-455 SNPVGHTIEQW
+455 SNPVGSTITQW
-466 HDFNR
+466 HEFNM
-471 VRVWEI
+471 VKAWER
-477 YSHDRSGGCDC
+477 YSHNRGGGCGC
-488 NLNDAKFIESYKR
+488 EVNDAWHNGSFDSPE
-501 EGYGPKIGRYWGSR
+501 YGRGAGSIWGSR
-515 TAWKCNSP
+515 TSWQCGTPSK
-523 TETGCNWE
+523 TCNWSCDVWNIYGQCVE
-531 CYESDADGCLRGAFK
+531 GSYKNYVWPLTEESTYIAYQSLQK
-546 DYFYSLTEKSMK
+546 DYGM
-558 VKYETRQE
+558 
-566 DLGIARKKASVYV
+566 AKKTAHVYV
-579 PYNYSTL
+579 PYNYSTIT
-586 TSSSMNDNGV
+586 TSEMSDNGV

-610 VEPRKNDKLSDFEYA
+610 VEPRENDKLSDFEYA
-625 TVTPPNTEIKMVEFL
+625 TVTPPNTEVKMVEFL

-647 VEGNE
+647 VEGSE

-739 YGKGAMD
+739 NGKGAMD

-760 ISKKPSLQVWNGSI
+760 ISKKPSIQVWNGSI
-774 YTNGAVNTYVSQK
+774 YTNGAVNTFMSQK

-795 DVNAQKDLFGSWTD
+795 DINAPKDLFGSWTD

-822 SGATLGFNNSRYDL
+822 SGAALGFNNSRYDL

-846 DIDKKLNPLTIA
+846 DTDEKLNPLTIA

-869 ASTAVNM
+869 ASTSVNM

-887 KASNLA
+887 KTSNLA

-899 GSQSAII
+899 GSQSAIV

-911 LQFVYHNGN
+911 MQFVYHNGN
-920 LKTSVLAIRHSGNAP
+920 LKTSVLAIRHSGAAP

-941 DRNGNLIKGLGD
+941 DRNGNLVKGLGD

-1075 RTAGATHGYSPANT
+1075 RTAGATHGYSPSNP

-1094 RQFGAVGNTNDANL
+1094 RQFGAVGNANDANL
-1108 GSETPAEIFNL
+1108 GSATPAEIFNL

>member
-1 MRKKRQLRASL
+1 MRIKISMKSNIRKSIIIAVVFAAASL
-12 LIASFLTI
+12 YSLVFNA
-20 SAIVIS
+20 
-26 QAIDVEGRA
+26 DVFAYDYNWDNPPVVGSGR
-35 GYFAGPGSTGV
+35 GQQGGSGHHDT
-46 MGCWSGNCSKP
+46 SNYSDP
-57 KITGA
+57 YNLGA
-62 FWVTVKMNGAERT
+62 FWVKFKYKSKTTVKDVVRPNGGDF
-75 VEQILNGKGSTGIS
+75 V
-89 YDLNKRRKVNGV
+89 DLNYVNTKKKGQSIIYGCRRN
-101 VKEHPTVIAACEDH
+101 TT
-115 AYLLISPLSKTGW
+115 AYILISPLTISGYGAPASND
-128 SAPVDIDTIVD
+128 SARKAQMRYDYKSRKYV
-139 KDGNPQPKSKGMLD
+139 PKKENL
-153 LEDANSWIN
+153 
-162 YERKIYNPKTRK
+162 YYNTV
-174 NDIITK
+174 NA
-180 PYRLPNGVEP
+180 EA
-190 VDEDV
+190 V
-195 AKKAFNSS
+195 AKKMGLPKGVEVVPTDYAKKQFNEFA
-203 KKEYKKLGYK
+203 KEQWEQYQQKWTTTD
-213 YHGRHLGWFCG
+213 LGWFCAFPG
-224 SAPTT
+224 DSGGDGDTITTTT
-229 STPPSYTTGSEPS
+229 STSTSSTTITASECGARAS
-242 HSTPEL
+242 
-248 VSVTECHAD
+248 
-257 NTREWGD
+257 REWGD
-264 TRTRIAVRNETLDG
+264 TQTRIAVRNQTLDG
-278 KSWTAK
+278 DSWVAK
-284 DGRQGLPT
+284 DKRQGLPT

-298 SESKTFTIAKPG
+298 GSGNYFTIAKPG

-317 EFCAGDRFVRRTAQS
+317 EFCAGDRFVRRTAHQGRFQG
-332 EYDSDDEPHD
+332 SDES
-342 QIDKPHDQIFDITPN
+342 HDQIFDITPN

-368 TFGNGIDWVN
+368 TFGNGVDWVN

-396 PNGVSLTY
+396 PSGVSLTY
-404 NGYGISVDSPTS
+404 NGYGVSVSSPTS

-445 KCKSSEKTEE
+445 KCKSSEKTKV
-455 SNPVGHTIEQW
+455 SNPVGSTITQW
-466 HDFNR
+466 HEFNM
-471 VRVWEI
+471 VKAWER
-477 YSHDRSGGCDC
+477 YSHNRGGSCGC
-488 NLNDAKFIESYKR
+488 EVSDAWHGGSFDSPE
-501 EGYGPKIGRYWGSR
+501 YGRGAGSIWGSR
-515 TAWKCNSP
+515 TSWQCGTPSK
-523 TETGCNWE
+523 TCNWSCDKYNIYGE
-531 CYESDADGCLRGAFK
+531 CVEGSYK
-546 DYFYSLTEKSMK
+546 DYVWPLTEESTYITYQSLQKDYGM
-558 VKYETRQE
+558 
-566 DLGIARKKASVYV
+566 AKKTAHVYV

-586 TSSSMNDNGV
+586 TSSSMSNNGV

-610 VEPRKNDKLSDFEYA
+610 VEPRENDKLSDFEYA
-625 TVTPPNTEIKMVEFL
+625 TVTPPNTEVKMVEFL

-795 DVNAQKDLFGSWTD
+795 DINAQKDLFGSWTD
-809 YALIVGKDINGMV
+809 YALIAGKDINGMA

-899 GSQSAII
+899 GSQSAIV

-920 LKTSVLAIRHSGNAP
+920 LKTSLLAIRHSGAAP

-1075 RTAGATHGYSPANT
+1075 RTAGATHGYSPSNP

-1094 RQFGAVGNTNDANL
+1094 RQFGAVGNANDANL
-1108 GSETPAEIFNL
+1108 GSATPAEIFNL

>member
-1 MRKKRQLRASL
+1 MKKNIIAKIRKINTLVIVVFVVILTYFFIGVKDSSATRKWNGGFGSGGGYANGCNGVAKNCANPFYEGSFWIKISIKKVEYTDRSGKKRYRTPNT
-12 LIASFLTI
+12 FD
-20 SAIVIS
+20 VIS
-26 QAIDVEGRA
+26 DYGKRVAFDLSGKDIKTTLTGCTEKAYILVTPLAKYGL
-35 GYFAGPGSTGV
+35 AGPWSVDDVISEKNRGGRGFLSVSAAENRMAAQGLPGDAKIISEKTARKQFNKYKKAVGYGS
-46 MGCWSGNCSKP
+46 
-57 KITGA
+57 
-62 FWVTVKMNGAERT
+62 
-75 VEQILNGKGSTGIS
+75 
-89 YDLNKRRKVNGV
+89 
-101 VKEHPTVIAACEDH
+101 
-115 AYLLISPLSKTGW
+115 
-128 SAPVDIDTIVD
+128 
-139 KDGNPQPKSKGMLD
+139 
-153 LEDANSWIN
+153 N
-162 YERKIYNPKTRK
+162 YE
-174 NDIITK
+174 
-180 PYRLPNGVEP
+180 GSE
-190 VDEDV
+190 
-195 AKKAFNSS
+195 
-203 KKEYKKLGYK
+203 
-213 YHGRHLGWFCG
+213 LGWFC
-224 SAPTT
+224 ADYEDKTITT
-229 STPPSYTTGSEPS
+229 TTTTTPPPSTPTPSSTTITASECGARAS
-242 HSTPEL
+242 
-248 VSVTECHAD
+248 
-257 NTREWGD
+257 REWGD
-264 TRTRIAVRNETLDG
+264 TQTRIAVRNQTLDG
-278 KSWTAK
+278 DSWVAK
-284 DGRQGLPT
+284 DKRQGLPT

-298 SESKTFTIAKPG
+298 GSGNYFTIAKPG

-317 EFCAGDRFVRRTAQS
+317 EFCAGDRFVRRTAHQGRFQG
-332 EYDSDDEPHD
+332 SDES
-342 QIDKPHDQIFDITPN
+342 HDQIFDITPN

-368 TFGNGIDWVN
+368 TFGNGVDWVN

-404 NGYGISVDSPTS
+404 NGYGVSVSSPTS

-445 KCKSSEKTEE
+445 KCKSSERTKV
-455 SNPVGHTIEQW
+455 SNPVGSTITQW
-466 HDFNR
+466 HEFNM
-471 VRVWEI
+471 VKAWER
-477 YSHDRSGGCDC
+477 YSHNRGGSCGC
-488 NLNDAKFIESYKR
+488 EVSDAWHGGSFDSPE
-501 EGYGPKIGRYWGSR
+501 YGRGAGSIWGSR
-515 TAWKCNSP
+515 TSWQCGTPSK
-523 TETGCNWE
+523 TCNWSCDKYNIYDE
-531 CYESDADGCLRGAFK
+531 CVKGSYK
-546 DYFYSLTEKSMK
+546 DYVWPLTEESTYITYQSLQKDYGM
-558 VKYETRQE
+558 
-566 DLGIARKKASVYV
+566 AKKTAHVYV

-586 TSSSMNDNGV
+586 TSSSMSDNGV

-625 TVTPPNTEIKMVEFL
+625 TVTPPNTEVKMVEFL

-795 DVNAQKDLFGSWTD
+795 DINAQKDLFGSWTD

-822 SGATLGFNNSRYDL
+822 SGATLGFNNSRYNL

-899 GSQSAII
+899 GSQSAIV

-911 LQFVYHNGN
+911 MQFVYHNGN
-920 LKTSVLAIRHSGNAP
+920 LKTSLLAIRHSGAAP

-941 DRNGNLIKGLGD
+941 DRNGNLVKGLGD

-961 IYIKGNLIIDNNICL
+961 IYVKGNLIIDNNICL

-1075 RTAGATHGYSPANT
+1075 RTAGATHGYSPSNP

-1108 GSETPAEIFNL
+1108 GSATPAEIFNL

>member
-1 MRKKRQLRASL
+1 MRIKISMKSNIRKSIIIAVVFAAASL
-12 LIASFLTI
+12 YSLVFNA
-20 SAIVIS
+20 
-26 QAIDVEGRA
+26 DVFAYDYNWDNPPVVGSGR
-35 GYFAGPGSTGV
+35 GQQGGSGHHDT
-46 MGCWSGNCSKP
+46 SNYSDP
-57 KITGA
+57 YNLGA
-62 FWVTVKMNGAERT
+62 FWVKFKYKSKTTVKDVVRPNGGDF
-75 VEQILNGKGSTGIS
+75 V
-89 YDLNKRRKVNGV
+89 DLNYVNTKKKGQSIIYGCRAN
-101 VKEHPTVIAACEDH
+101 TT
-115 AYLLISPLSKTGW
+115 AYILISPLTISGYGAPASND
-128 SAPVDIDTIVD
+128 SARKAQMRYDYKSRKYV
-139 KDGNPQPKSKGMLD
+139 PKKENL
-153 LEDANSWIN
+153 
-162 YERKIYNPKTRK
+162 YYNTT
-174 NDIITK
+174 NA
-180 PYRLPNGVEP
+180 EA
-190 VDEDV
+190 V
-195 AKKAFNSS
+195 AKKMGLPKGVEVVSTDHAKKQFNEFA
-203 KKEYKKLGYK
+203 KEQWEQYQQKWTTTD
-213 YHGRHLGWFCG
+213 LGWFCAFPG
-224 SAPTT
+224 DSGGDGDTITTTT
-229 STPPSYTTGSEPS
+229 STSTSSTTITASECGARAS
-242 HSTPEL
+242 
-248 VSVTECHAD
+248 
-257 NTREWGD
+257 REWGD
-264 TRTRIAVRNETLDG
+264 TQTRIAVRNQTLDG
-278 KSWTAK
+278 DSWVAK
-284 DGRQGLPT
+284 DKRQGLPT

-298 SESKTFTIAKPG
+298 GSGNYFTIAKPG

-317 EFCAGDRFVRRTAQS
+317 EFCAGDRFVRRTAHQGRFQG
-332 EYDSDDEPHD
+332 SDES
-342 QIDKPHDQIFDITPN
+342 HDQIFDITPN

-368 TFGNGIDWVN
+368 TFGNGVDWVN

-404 NGYGISVDSPTS
+404 NGYGVSVSSPTS

-445 KCKSSEKTEE
+445 KCKSSEKTKV
-455 SNPVGHTIEQW
+455 SNPVGSTITQW
-466 HDFNR
+466 HEFNM
-471 VRVWEI
+471 VKAWER
-477 YSHDRSGGCDC
+477 YSHNRGGGCGC
-488 NLNDAKFIESYKR
+488 EVNDAWHNGSFDSPE
-501 EGYGPKIGRYWGSR
+501 YGRGAGSIWGSR
-515 TAWKCNSP
+515 TSWQCGTPSK
-523 TETGCNWE
+523 TCNWSCDVWNIYGQCVE
-531 CYESDADGCLRGAFK
+531 GSYKNYVWPLTEESTYIAYQSLQK
-546 DYFYSLTEKSMK
+546 DYGM
-558 VKYETRQE
+558 
-566 DLGIARKKASVYV
+566 AKKTAHVYV
-579 PYNYSTL
+579 PYNYSTIT
-586 TSSSMNDNGV
+586 TSEMSDNGV

-610 VEPRKNDKLSDFEYA
+610 VEPRENDKLSDFEYA
-625 TVTPPNTEIKMVEFL
+625 TVTPPNTEVKMVEFL

-647 VEGNE
+647 VEGSE

-693 KMTSVVPDDDEWV
+693 KMTSVVPDNDEWV

-795 DVNAQKDLFGSWTD
+795 DINAQKDLFGSWTD

-836 SGNGGQPDSS
+836 SGNGGQPNSS
-846 DIDKKLNPLTIA
+846 DTDEKLNPLTIA

-899 GSQSAII
+899 GSQSSIV

-920 LKTSVLAIRHSGNAP
+920 LKTSELAIRHSGATP

-1075 RTAGATHGYSPANT
+1075 RTAGATHGYSPSNP

-1094 RQFGAVGNTNDANL
+1094 RQFGAVGNANDANL
-1108 GSETPAEIFNL
+1108 GSATPAEIFNL

>member
-1 MRKKRQLRASL
+1 MQVMIMLREIVSAKVSRFVLTLFAVGIILLSGFTSISSAATIVNNNGRK
-12 LIASFLTI
+12 
-20 SAIVIS
+20 VG
-26 QAIDVEGRA
+26 V
-35 GYFAGPGSTGV
+35 STGDGEHNKV
-46 MGCWSGNCSKP
+46 RKCKSGNCQNASRN
-57 KITGA
+57 GA
-62 FWVTVKMNGAERT
+62 FWIKVPMNGT
-75 VEQILNGKGSTGIS
+75 KKGITSILSDNNKKVAL
-89 YDLNKRRKVNGV
+89 DLNAAAGKRQ
-101 VKEHPTVIAACEDH
+101 TVISGCKKD
-115 AYLLISPLSKTGW
+115 AYILVTRLSKGGL
-128 SAPVDIDTIVD
+128 AGPVDINIVKTEEMRNGWD
-139 KDGNPQPKSKGMLD
+139 KKWKPHDATVI
-153 LEDANSWIN
+153 EDKEA
-162 YERKIYNPKTRK
+162 RK
-174 NDIITK
+174 
-180 PYRLPNGVEP
+180 E
-190 VDEDV
+190 
-195 AKKAFNSS
+195 FN
-203 KKEYKKLGYK
+203 KYKDEYKKKYK
-213 YHGRHLGWFCG
+213 QEYKGTHMGWFCG
-224 SAPTT
+224 DDVKTTPSTLTITTTPPPST
-229 STPPSYTTGSEPS
+229 STSSTTITASECGARAS
-242 HSTPEL
+242 
-248 VSVTECHAD
+248 
-257 NTREWGD
+257 REWGD
-264 TRTRIAVRNETLDG
+264 TQTRIAVRNQTLDG
-278 KSWTAK
+278 DSWVTK
-284 DGRQGLPT
+284 DKRQGLPT

-298 SESKTFTIAKPG
+298 GSGNYFTIAKPG

-317 EFCAGDRFVRRTAQS
+317 EFCAGDRFVRRTAHQGRFQG
-332 EYDSDDEPHD
+332 SDES
-342 QIDKPHDQIFDITPN
+342 HDQIFDITPN

-404 NGYGISVDSPTS
+404 NGYGVSVSSPTS

-445 KCKSSEKTEE
+445 KCKSSERTKV
-455 SNPVGHTIEQW
+455 SNPVGSTITQW
-466 HDFNR
+466 HEFNM
-471 VRVWEI
+471 VKAWER
-477 YSHDRSGGCDC
+477 YSHNRGGSCGC
-488 NLNDAKFIESYKR
+488 EVSDAWHGGSFDSPE
-501 EGYGPKIGRYWGSR
+501 YGRGAGSIWGSR
-515 TAWKCNSP
+515 TSWQCGTPSK
-523 TETGCNWE
+523 TCNWSCDKYNIYDE
-531 CYESDADGCLRGAFK
+531 CVKGSYK
-546 DYFYSLTEKSMK
+546 DYVWPLTKESTYIAYQSLQKDYGM
-558 VKYETRQE
+558 
-566 DLGIARKKASVYV
+566 AKKTAHVYV
-579 PYNYSTL
+579 PYNYST
-586 TSSSMNDNGV
+586 TTNSNINETDT
-596 LFQGANAEYKFTWK
+596 LFQGAIAKYELSWK
-610 VEPRKNDKLSDFEYA
+610 IEPRENDKLSDFEYA
-625 TVTPPNTEIKMVEFL
+625 TVTPPNTEVKMVEFL

-680 NPNGLYDGKKTSK
+680 NPTGSYDGMETSTGA
-693 KMTSVVPDDDEWV
+693 MTSVVPDDDEWV

-774 YTNGAVNTYVSQK
+774 YTNGAVNAYVSQK

-795 DVNAQKDLFGSWTD
+795 DINAPKDLFGSWTD
-809 YALIVGKDINGMV
+809 YALVVGKDINGMV

-846 DIDKKLNPLTIA
+846 DTDEKLNPLTIA
-858 NQNTFGNSGIN
+858 NQTTFGNSGIN
-869 ASTAVNM
+869 ASTAINM

-893 NNETNT
+893 NNEANT

-906 SSKTG
+906 SSKSG

-920 LKTSVLAIRHSGNAP
+920 LKTSELNIYRYSSATP

-941 DRNGNLIKGLGD
+941 DRNGSLIKGLGD

-961 IYIKGNLIIDNNICL
+961 IYVKGNLIIDNNICL

-1028 DGEINTCAEHTPN
+1028 DGQINTCAEHTPN

-1047 ARQRFADGNCD
+1047 ARQRFADGSCD

-1075 RTAGATHGYSPANT
+1075 RTAGATHGYSPSNP

-1094 RQFGAVGNTNDANL
+1094 RQFGAVGNTSDANL

>member
-1 MRKKRQLRASL
+1 MRKKRQFRASL
-12 LIASFLTI
+12 LVASFLTI

-26 QAIDVEGRA
+26 QAIDAEGRT

-46 MGCWSGNCSKP
+46 MGCQSGNCSNP
-57 KITGA
+57 QRTGA
-62 FWVTVKMNGAERT
+62 FWVTVEMNRAERT

-89 YDLNKRRKVNGV
+89 YDLNKRKKVNGV
-101 VKEHPTVIAACEDH
+101 VKEDPTYIAACEDH

-139 KDGNPQPKSKGMLD
+139 KDGKPQPDSKGMLD
-153 LEDANSWIN
+153 LDDANSWIN

-174 NDIITK
+174 NDIVTK
-180 PYRLPNGVEP
+180 PYRLPNDVKP
-190 VDEDV
+190 VDEDT
-195 AKKAFNSS
+195 AKKAFKSG
-203 KKEYKKLGYK
+203 KKDYKKLGYV

-224 SAPTT
+224 PGPTT
-229 STPPSYTTGSEPS
+229 STTTTTTTTTTPPPSSSTSSTTITASECGARAS
-242 HSTPEL
+242 
-248 VSVTECHAD
+248 
-257 NTREWGD
+257 REWGD
-264 TRTRIAVRNETLDG
+264 TQTRIAVRNQTLDG
-278 KSWTAK
+278 DSWVAK
-284 DGRQGLPT
+284 DKRQGLPT

-298 SESKTFTIAKPG
+298 GSGNYFTIAKPG

-317 EFCAGDRFVRRTAQS
+317 EFCAGDRFVRRTAHQGRFQG
-332 EYDSDDEPHD
+332 SDES
-342 QIDKPHDQIFDITPN
+342 HDQIFDITPN

-368 TFGNGIDWVN
+368 TFGNGVDWVN

-404 NGYGISVDSPTS
+404 NGYGVSVSSPTS

-445 KCKSSEKTEE
+445 KCKSSERTKV
-455 SNPVGHTIEQW
+455 SNPVGSTITQW
-466 HDFNR
+466 HEFNM
-471 VRVWEI
+471 VKAWER
-477 YSHDRSGGCDC
+477 YSHNRGGSCGC
-488 NLNDAKFIESYKR
+488 EVSDAWHGGSFDSPE
-501 EGYGPKIGRYWGSR
+501 YGRGAGSIWGSR
-515 TAWKCNSP
+515 TSWQCGTPSK
-523 TETGCNWE
+523 TCNWSCDKYNIYDE
-531 CYESDADGCLRGAFK
+531 CVKGSYK
-546 DYFYSLTEKSMK
+546 DYVWPLTKESTYITYQSLQKDYGM
-558 VKYETRQE
+558 
-566 DLGIARKKASVYV
+566 AKKTAHVYV

-586 TSSSMNDNGV
+586 TSSSMSDNGV

-625 TVTPPNTEIKMVEFL
+625 TVTPPNTEVKMVEFL

-795 DVNAQKDLFGSWTD
+795 DINAQKDLFGSWTD

-899 GSQSAII
+899 GSQSTIV

-920 LKTSVLAIRHSGNAP
+920 LKTSELAIRHSGTAP

-941 DRNGNLIKGLGD
+941 DRNGNLVKGLGD

-1075 RTAGATHGYSPANT
+1075 RTAGATHGYSPSNP

-1094 RQFGAVGNTNDANL
+1094 RQFGAVGNANDANL
-1108 GSETPAEIFNL
+1108 GSATPAEIFNL

>member
-1 MRKKRQLRASL
+1 MFKKIMSVNVLKFVLILAIIFIIL
-12 LIASFLTI
+12 LFNVTGNSF
-20 SAIVIS
+20 A
-26 QAIDVEGRA
+26 EGRRINVNTKD
-35 GYFAGPGSTGV
+35 GGV
-46 MGCWSGNCSKP
+46 GRWCTTGNCYN
-57 KITGA
+57 TDLNGA
-62 FWVTVKMNGAERT
+62 FWIKVPMNGKKRTISDILSDKNKKVAYVTKYQTVSRCKKDVYIFVSRLSKGGLAGAIDSDTVKSR
-75 VEQILNGKGSTGIS
+75 
-89 YDLNKRRKVNGV
+89 
-101 VKEHPTVIAACEDH
+101 EDRNRWDKKWKPSD
-115 AYLLISPLSKTGW
+115 A
-128 SAPVDIDTIVD
+128 TIVTD
-139 KDGNPQPKSKGMLD
+139 EKA
-153 LEDANSWIN
+153 ED
-162 YERKIYNPKTRK
+162 E
-174 NDIITK
+174 
-180 PYRLPNGVEP
+180 
-190 VDEDV
+190 
-195 AKKAFNSS
+195 FNKY
-203 KKEYKKLGYK
+203 KKEFMSK
-213 YHGRHLGWFCG
+213 YEQKFRGTHLGWFCG
-224 SAPTT
+224 SSSGTT
-229 STPPSYTTGSEPS
+229 KTPSYTTGSEPS
-242 HSTPEL
+242 NSTPEPVF
-248 VSVTECHAD
+248 VSECHAD

-264 TRTRIAVRNETLDG
+264 TRSRIAVRNETLDG

-298 SESKTFTIAKPG
+298 NESKTFTIAKPG

-317 EFCAGDRFVRRTAQS
+317 EFCAGDRFVRRTAH
-332 EYDSDDEPHD
+332 SDYVGYDEPHD
-342 QIDKPHDQIFDITPN
+342 QIFNITPN

-383 ITAYEDLFAGSDK
+383 ITAYEDLFAGPGK

-471 VRVWEI
+471 VRVWEA
-477 YSHDRSGGCDC
+477 YSHDRAGGCGC
-488 NLNDAKFIESYKR
+488 NLNDARLIKSYER
-501 EGYGPKIGRYWGSR
+501 EKYGSKIGHYLGYR
-515 TAWKCNSP
+515 TAWNCNNP
-523 TETGCNWE
+523 TETSCNWE
-531 CYESDADGCLRGAFK
+531 CYESDVYGRCLRGAYRH
-546 DYFYSLTEKSMK
+546 YFYSLTGGSMK

-579 PYNYSTL
+579 PYNYST
-586 TSSSMNDNGV
+586 TVGSYIDKNDT
-596 LFQGANAEYKFTWK
+596 LFQGTIVENNFEWE

-625 TVTPPNTEIKMVEFL
+625 TVTPPNTEVKMVEFL

-647 VEGNE
+647 VEGNK

-665 GAIVTNSKTIKTGNQ
+665 GAIVTNSKTIETGNQ
-680 NPNGLYDGKKTSK
+680 NPTGSYDGAKTSTGA
-693 KMTSVVPDDDEWV
+693 MTSVVPDNDEWV

-795 DVNAQKDLFGSWTD
+795 DINAQKDLFGSWTD

-899 GSQSAII
+899 GSQSTIV

-920 LKTSVLAIRHSGNAP
+920 LKTSELAIRHSGTAP

-1075 RTAGATHGYSPANT
+1075 RTAGATHGYSPANP

-1094 RQFGAVGNTNDANL
+1094 RQFGAVGNANDANL
-1108 GSETPAEIFNL
+1108 GSATPAEIFNL

>member
-1 MRKKRQLRASL
+1 MRIKIPMKSSIRKSIIIAVVFATASL
-12 LIASFLTI
+12 YSLVFNA
-20 SAIVIS
+20 
-26 QAIDVEGRA
+26 DVFAYDYNWDNPPVVGSGR
-35 GYFAGPGSTGV
+35 GQQGGSGHHDT
-46 MGCWSGNCSKP
+46 SNYSDP
-57 KITGA
+57 YNLGA
-62 FWVTVKMNGAERT
+62 FWVKFKYKSKTTVKDVVRPNGGDF
-75 VEQILNGKGSTGIS
+75 V
-89 YDLNKRRKVNGV
+89 DLNYVNTKKKGQSIIYGCRRN
-101 VKEHPTVIAACEDH
+101 TT
-115 AYLLISPLSKTGW
+115 AYILISPLTISGYGAPASND
-128 SAPVDIDTIVD
+128 SARKAQMRYDYKSRKYV
-139 KDGNPQPKSKGMLD
+139 PKKENL
-153 LEDANSWIN
+153 
-162 YERKIYNPKTRK
+162 YYNTV
-174 NDIITK
+174 NA
-180 PYRLPNGVEP
+180 EA
-190 VDEDV
+190 V
-195 AKKAFNSS
+195 AKKMGLPKGVEVVPTDYAKKQFNEFA
-203 KKEYKKLGYK
+203 KEQWEQYQQKWTTTD
-213 YHGRHLGWFCG
+213 LGWFCAFPG
-224 SAPTT
+224 DSGGDGDTITTTT
-229 STPPSYTTGSEPS
+229 STSTSSTTITVSECGARAS
-242 HSTPEL
+242 
-248 VSVTECHAD
+248 
-257 NTREWGD
+257 REWGD
-264 TRTRIAVRNETLDG
+264 TQTRIAVRNQTLDG
-278 KSWTAK
+278 DSWVAK
-284 DGRQGLPT
+284 DKRQGLPT

-298 SESKTFTIAKPG
+298 GSGNYFTIAKPG

-317 EFCAGDRFVRRTAQS
+317 EFCAGDRFVRRTAHQGRFQG
-332 EYDSDDEPHD
+332 SDES
-342 QIDKPHDQIFDITPN
+342 HDQIFDITPN

-368 TFGNGIDWVN
+368 TFGNGVDWVN

-396 PNGVSLTY
+396 PSGVSLTY
-404 NGYGISVDSPTS
+404 NGYGVSVSSPTS

-445 KCKSSEKTEE
+445 KCKSSEKTKV
-455 SNPVGHTIEQW
+455 SNPVGSTITQW
-466 HDFNR
+466 HEFNM
-471 VRVWEI
+471 VKAWER
-477 YSHDRSGGCDC
+477 YSHNRGGSCGC
-488 NLNDAKFIESYKR
+488 EVSDAWHGGSFDSPE
-501 EGYGPKIGRYWGSR
+501 YGRGAGSIWGSR
-515 TAWKCNSP
+515 TSWQCGTPSK
-523 TETGCNWE
+523 TCNWSCDKYNIYGE
-531 CYESDADGCLRGAFK
+531 CVEGSYK
-546 DYFYSLTEKSMK
+546 DYVWPLTEESTYITYQSLQKDYGM
-558 VKYETRQE
+558 
-566 DLGIARKKASVYV
+566 AKKTAHVYV

-586 TSSSMNDNGV
+586 TSSSMSDNGV

-795 DVNAQKDLFGSWTD
+795 DINAPKDLFGSWTD

-899 GSQSAII
+899 GSQSTIV

-920 LKTSVLAIRHSGNAP
+920 LKTSELAIRHSGTAP

-1047 ARQRFADGNCD
+1047 ARQRFADGSCD

-1075 RTAGATHGYSPANT
+1075 RTAGATHGYSPSNP

-1094 RQFGAVGNTNDANL
+1094 RQFGAVGNANDANL
-1108 GSETPAEIFNL
+1108 GSATPAEIFNL

>member
-1 MRKKRQLRASL
+1 MRIKISMKSSIRKSVIIAVVFVAASL
-12 LIASFLTI
+12 YSLVFNADVFAYDWSNPP
-20 SAIVIS
+20 IV
-26 QAIDVEGRA
+26 
-35 GYFAGPGSTGV
+35 GSDRGQQGGIGHNTGNY
-46 MGCWSGNCSKP
+46 SDPYNL
-57 KITGA
+57 GA
-62 FWVTVKMNGAERT
+62 FWVKFIYKGKTTVKNVVRPNGWDF
-75 VEQILNGKGSTGIS
+75 V
-89 YDLNKRRKVNGV
+89 DLNYVNTKKKGQSMIYDC
-101 VKEHPTVIAACEDH
+101 KKNTP
-115 AYLLISPLSKTGW
+115 AYILISPLTVSGYGAPASNDSAMKAQMQYDYKSRKYVPKKGNLYYNTVNAEAVAKT
-128 SAPVDIDTIVD
+128 
-139 KDGNPQPKSKGMLD
+139 KKM
-153 LEDANSWIN
+153 
-162 YERKIYNPKTRK
+162 
-174 NDIITK
+174 
-180 PYRLPNGVEP
+180 RLPKGVE
-190 VDEDV
+190 VVSTDY
-195 AKKAFNSS
+195 AKKQFN
-203 KKEYKKLGYK
+203 KFAKQQWEEHQQKWATTD
-213 YHGRHLGWFCG
+213 LGWFCSEPG
-224 SAPTT
+224 DSGGGGGGDGGGDTTTPPPSTTT
-229 STPPSYTTGSEPS
+229 SSTTITASECGARAS
-242 HSTPEL
+242 
-248 VSVTECHAD
+248 
-257 NTREWGD
+257 REWGD
-264 TRTRIAVRNETLDG
+264 TQTRIAVRNQTLDG
-278 KSWTAK
+278 DSWAAK
-284 DGRQGLPT
+284 DKRQGLPT

-298 SESKTFTIAKPG
+298 GSGNYFTIAKPG

-317 EFCAGDRFVRRTAQS
+317 EFCAGDRFVRRTAHQGRFQG
-332 EYDSDDEPHD
+332 SDES
-342 QIDKPHDQIFDITPN
+342 HDQIFDITPN

-368 TFGNGIDWVN
+368 TFGNGVDWVN

-383 ITAYEDLFAGSDK
+383 ITAYEDLFAGSDR

-404 NGYGISVDSPTS
+404 NGYGVSVSSPTS

-430 PYIKGTYQIPGFDTG
+430 PYIKGTYQIPGFDAG
-445 KCKSSEKTEE
+445 KCKSSEKTKV
-455 SNPVGHTIEQW
+455 SNPVGSTITQW
-466 HDFNR
+466 HEFNM
-471 VRVWEI
+471 VKAWER
-477 YSHDRSGGCDC
+477 YSHNRGGSCGC
-488 NLNDAKFIESYKR
+488 EVSDAWHGGSFDSPE
-501 EGYGPKIGRYWGSR
+501 YGRGAGSIWGSR
-515 TAWKCNSP
+515 TSWQCGTPSK
-523 TETGCNWE
+523 TCNWSCDKYNIYDE
-531 CYESDADGCLRGAFK
+531 CVKGSYK
-546 DYFYSLTEKSMK
+546 DYVWPLTEESTYITYQSLQKDYGM
-558 VKYETRQE
+558 
-566 DLGIARKKASVYV
+566 AKKTAHVYV

-586 TSSSMNDNGV
+586 TSSSMSDNGV

-625 TVTPPNTEIKMVEFL
+625 TVTPPNTEVKMVEFL

-739 YGKGAMD
+739 NGKGAMD

-760 ISKKPSLQVWNGSI
+760 ISKKPSIQVWNGSI
-774 YTNGAVNTYVSQK
+774 YTNGAVNTFMSQK

-795 DVNAQKDLFGSWTD
+795 DINAPKDLFGSWTD
-809 YALIVGKDINGMV
+809 YALIAGKDINGMV
-822 SGATLGFNNSRYDL
+822 SGAALGFNNNRYDL

-846 DIDKKLNPLTIA
+846 DTDEKLNPLTIA
-858 NQNTFGNSGIN
+858 NQTTFGNSGIN
-869 ASTAVNM
+869 ASTAINM

-961 IYIKGNLIIDNNICL
+961 IYVKGNLIIDNNICL

-1075 RTAGATHGYSPANT
+1075 RTAGATHGYSPSNP

-1094 RQFGAVGNTNDANL
+1094 RQFGAVGNANDANL
-1108 GSETPAEIFNL
+1108 GSATPAEIFNL

>member
-1 MRKKRQLRASL
+1 MFKKIMSVNVLKFVLILAIIFIIL
-12 LIASFLTI
+12 LFNVTGNSF
-20 SAIVIS
+20 A
-26 QAIDVEGRA
+26 EGRRTNVNTKD
-35 GYFAGPGSTGV
+35 GGV
-46 MGCWSGNCSKP
+46 GRWCTTGNCYN
-57 KITGA
+57 TDLNGA
-62 FWVTVKMNGAERT
+62 FWIKVPMNGKKRTISDILSDKNKKVAYVTKYQTVSRCKKDVYIFVSRLSKGGLAGAIDSDTVKSRKDRNGWDKKWKPSDA
-75 VEQILNGKGSTGIS
+75 
-89 YDLNKRRKVNGV
+89 
-101 VKEHPTVIAACEDH
+101 
-115 AYLLISPLSKTGW
+115 
-128 SAPVDIDTIVD
+128 TIVTD
-139 KDGNPQPKSKGMLD
+139 EEA
-153 LEDANSWIN
+153 ED
-162 YERKIYNPKTRK
+162 E
-174 NDIITK
+174 
-180 PYRLPNGVEP
+180 
-190 VDEDV
+190 
-195 AKKAFNSS
+195 FNKY
-203 KKEYKKLGYK
+203 KKEFMSK
-213 YHGRHLGWFCG
+213 YEQKFRGTHLGWFCG
-224 SAPTT
+224 SSGTT
-229 STPPSYTTGSEPS
+229 KTPSYTTGSEPS
-242 HSTPEL
+242 NSTPEPVF
-248 VSVTECHAD
+248 VSECHAD

-264 TRTRIAVRNETLDG
+264 TRSRIAVRNETLDG

-298 SESKTFTIAKPG
+298 GGSKTFTIAKPG

-317 EFCAGDRFVRRTAQS
+317 EFCAGDRFVRRTAH
-332 EYDSDDEPHD
+332 SDYVGYDEPHD
-342 QIDKPHDQIFDITPN
+342 QIFNITPN

-383 ITAYEDLFAGSDK
+383 ITAYEDLFAGPGK

-471 VRVWEI
+471 VRVWEA
-477 YSHDRSGGCDC
+477 YSHDRAGGCGC
-488 NLNDAKFIESYKR
+488 NLNDARLIKSYER
-501 EGYGPKIGRYWGSR
+501 EKYGSKIGHYLGYR
-515 TAWKCNSP
+515 TAWNCNNP
-523 TETGCNWE
+523 TETSCNWE
-531 CYESDADGCLRGAFK
+531 CYESDVYGRCLRGAYRH
-546 DYFYSLTEKSMK
+546 YFYSLTGGSMK

-579 PYNYSTL
+579 PYNYST
-586 TSSSMNDNGV
+586 TVGSYIDKNDT
-596 LFQGANAEYKFTWK
+596 LFQGTIVENNFEWE

-625 TVTPPNTEIKMVEFL
+625 TVTPPNTEVKMVEFL

-647 VEGNE
+647 VEGNK

-665 GAIVTNSKTIKTGNQ
+665 GAIVTNSKTIETGNQ
-680 NPNGLYDGKKTSK
+680 NPTGSYDGAKTSTGA
-693 KMTSVVPDDDEWV
+693 MTSVVPDNDEWV

-795 DVNAQKDLFGSWTD
+795 DINAQKDLFGSWTD

-899 GSQSAII
+899 GSQSAIV

-911 LQFVYHNGN
+911 MQFVYHNGN
-920 LKTSVLAIRHSGNAP
+920 LKTSELAIRHSGTAP

-941 DRNGNLIKGLGD
+941 DRNGNLVKGLGD

-1075 RTAGATHGYSPANT
+1075 RTAGATHGYSPSNP

-1094 RQFGAVGNTNDANL
+1094 RQFGAVGNANDANL
-1108 GSETPAEIFNL
+1108 GSATPAEIFNL

>member
-1 MRKKRQLRASL
+1 MFKKIMSVNVLKFVLILAIIFIIL
-12 LIASFLTI
+12 LFNVTGNSF
-20 SAIVIS
+20 A
-26 QAIDVEGRA
+26 EGRRTNVNTKD
-35 GYFAGPGSTGV
+35 GGV
-46 MGCWSGNCSKP
+46 GRWCTTGNCYN
-57 KITGA
+57 TDLNGA
-62 FWVTVKMNGAERT
+62 FWIKVPMNGKKRTISDILSDKNKKVAYVTKYQTVSRCKKDVYIFVSRLSKGGLAGAIDSDTVKLRKDRNGWDKKWKPSDA
-75 VEQILNGKGSTGIS
+75 
-89 YDLNKRRKVNGV
+89 
-101 VKEHPTVIAACEDH
+101 
-115 AYLLISPLSKTGW
+115 
-128 SAPVDIDTIVD
+128 TIVTD
-139 KDGNPQPKSKGMLD
+139 EEA
-153 LEDANSWIN
+153 ED
-162 YERKIYNPKTRK
+162 E
-174 NDIITK
+174 
-180 PYRLPNGVEP
+180 
-190 VDEDV
+190 
-195 AKKAFNSS
+195 FNKY
-203 KKEYKKLGYK
+203 KKEFMSKYKQKFRGT
-213 YHGRHLGWFCG
+213 HLGWFCG
-224 SAPTT
+224 SSGGTKT
-229 STPPSYTTGSEPS
+229 PSYTTGSEPS
-242 HSTPEL
+242 NSTPEPVF
-248 VSVTECHAD
+248 VSECHAD

-264 TRTRIAVRNETLDG
+264 TRSRIAVRNETLDG

-298 SESKTFTIAKPG
+298 GGSKTFTIAKPG

-317 EFCAGDRFVRRTAQS
+317 EFCAGDRFVRRTAH
-332 EYDSDDEPHD
+332 SDYVGYDEPHD
-342 QIDKPHDQIFDITPN
+342 QIFNITPN

-383 ITAYEDLFAGSDK
+383 ITAYEDLFAGPGK

-471 VRVWEI
+471 VRVWEA
-477 YSHDRSGGCDC
+477 YSHDRAGGCGC
-488 NLNDAKFIESYKR
+488 NLNDARLIKSYER
-501 EGYGPKIGRYWGSR
+501 EKYGSKIGHYLGYR
-515 TAWKCNSP
+515 TAWNCNNP
-523 TETGCNWE
+523 TETSCNWE
-531 CYESDADGCLRGAFK
+531 CYESDVYGRCLRGAYRH
-546 DYFYSLTEKSMK
+546 YFYSLTGGSMK

-579 PYNYSTL
+579 PYNYST
-586 TSSSMNDNGV
+586 TVGSYIDKNDT
-596 LFQGANAEYKFTWK
+596 LFQGTIVENNFEWE

-625 TVTPPNTEIKMVEFL
+625 TVTPPNTEVKMVEFL

-647 VEGNE
+647 VEGNK

-665 GAIVTNSKTIKTGNQ
+665 GAIVTNSKTIETGNQ
-680 NPNGLYDGKKTSK
+680 NPTGSYDGAKTSTGA
-693 KMTSVVPDDDEWV
+693 MTSVVPDNDEWV

-774 YTNGAVNTYVSQK
+774 YTNGAVNTFMSQK

-795 DVNAQKDLFGSWTD
+795 DINAPKDLFGSWTD

-836 SGNGGQPDSS
+836 SGNGGQPNSS
-846 DIDKKLNPLTIA
+846 DTDEKLNPLTIA

-920 LKTSVLAIRHSGNAP
+920 LKTSELNIYRYSSATP

-941 DRNGNLIKGLGD
+941 DRNGNLVKGLGD

-1075 RTAGATHGYSPANT
+1075 RTAGATHGYSPSNP

-1094 RQFGAVGNTNDANL
+1094 RQFGAVGNANDANL
-1108 GSETPAEIFNL
+1108 GSATPAEIFNL

>member
-1 MRKKRQLRASL
+1 MQVMIMLREIVSAKASRFILTLFVVGIILLSGFTSISFAVETVNNNGRK
-12 LIASFLTI
+12 
-20 SAIVIS
+20 V
-26 QAIDVEGRA
+26 DV
-35 GYFAGPGSTGV
+35 STGDGEHNKV
-46 MGCWSGNCSKP
+46 RKCKSGNCQNASRN
-57 KITGA
+57 GA
-62 FWVTVKMNGAERT
+62 FWIKVPMNGT
-75 VEQILNGKGSTGIS
+75 KKSITSILSDNNKKVAL
-89 YDLNKRRKVNGV
+89 DLNAAAGKRQTMISGCK
-101 VKEHPTVIAACEDH
+101 KD
-115 AYLLISPLSKTGW
+115 AYILVTRLSKGGL
-128 SAPVDIDTIVD
+128 AGPVDINIVKTEDMRNKWDNKWKPHDATVKKD
-139 KDGNPQPKSKGMLD
+139 K
-153 LEDANSWIN
+153 EA
-162 YERKIYNPKTRK
+162 RK
-174 NDIITK
+174 
-180 PYRLPNGVEP
+180 E
-190 VDEDV
+190 
-195 AKKAFNSS
+195 FNTY
-203 KKEYKKLGYK
+203 KDEYKKKYK
-213 YHGRHLGWFCG
+213 QEYKGTHMGWFCG
-224 SAPTT
+224 DSGG
-229 STPPSYTTGSEPS
+229 TPPSYTTGSEPS
-242 HSTPEL
+242 NSTPEPVF
-248 VSVTECHAD
+248 VSECHAD

-264 TRTRIAVRNETLDG
+264 TRSRIAVRNETLDG

-298 SESKTFTIAKPG
+298 GGSKTFTIAKPG

-317 EFCAGDRFVRRTAQS
+317 EFCAGDRFVRRTAH
-332 EYDSDDEPHD
+332 SDYVGYDEPHD
-342 QIDKPHDQIFDITPN
+342 QIFNITPN

-383 ITAYEDLFAGSDK
+383 ITAYEDLFAGPGK

-471 VRVWEI
+471 VRVWEA
-477 YSHDRSGGCDC
+477 YSHDRAGGCGC
-488 NLNDAKFIESYKR
+488 NLNDARLIKSYER
-501 EGYGPKIGRYWGSR
+501 EKYGSKIGHYLGSR
-515 TAWKCNSP
+515 TAWNCNSP
-523 TETGCNWE
+523 TETSCDWE
-531 CYESDADGCLRGAFK
+531 CYEYDAYGCLRGAYRH
-546 DYFYSLTEKSMK
+546 YFYSLTKESMK

-579 PYNYSTL
+579 PYNYSTTINSNINETDTL
-586 TSSSMNDNGV
+586 Y
-596 LFQGANAEYKFTWK
+596 QGAIAKYELSWK
-610 VEPRKNDKLSDFEYA
+610 IEPRENDKLSDFEYA
-625 TVTPPNTEIKMVEFL
+625 TVTPPNTEVKMVEFL

-652 FTKDDPATFFKKK
+652 FTKDDPAAFFKKK

-680 NPNGLYDGKKTSK
+680 NPTGSYDGMETSTGA
-693 KMTSVVPDDDEWV
+693 MTSVVPDDDEWV

-795 DVNAQKDLFGSWTD
+795 DVNAPKDLFGSWTD

-899 GSQSAII
+899 GSQSTIV

-911 LQFVYHNGN
+911 MQFVYHNGN
-920 LKTSVLAIRHSGNAP
+920 LKTSELAIRRSGATP

-1075 RTAGATHGYSPANT
+1075 RTAGATHGYSPSNP

-1094 RQFGAVGNTNDANL
+1094 RQFGAVGNANDANL
-1108 GSETPAEIFNL
+1108 GSATPAEIFNL

>member
-1 MRKKRQLRASL
+1 MFKKIMSVNVLKFVLILAIIFIIL
-12 LIASFLTI
+12 LFNVTGNSF
-20 SAIVIS
+20 A
-26 QAIDVEGRA
+26 EGRKTNVNTKD
-35 GYFAGPGSTGV
+35 GGV
-46 MGCWSGNCSKP
+46 GRWCTTGNCYN
-57 KITGA
+57 TDLNGA
-62 FWVTVKMNGAERT
+62 FWIKVPMNGKKRTISDILSDKNKKVAYVTKYQTVSRCKKDVYIFVSRLSKGGLAGAIDSDTVKSR
-75 VEQILNGKGSTGIS
+75 
-89 YDLNKRRKVNGV
+89 
-101 VKEHPTVIAACEDH
+101 EDRNRWDKKWKPSD
-115 AYLLISPLSKTGW
+115 A
-128 SAPVDIDTIVD
+128 TIVTD
-139 KDGNPQPKSKGMLD
+139 EEA
-153 LEDANSWIN
+153 ED
-162 YERKIYNPKTRK
+162 E
-174 NDIITK
+174 
-180 PYRLPNGVEP
+180 
-190 VDEDV
+190 
-195 AKKAFNSS
+195 FNKY
-203 KKEYKKLGYK
+203 KKEFMSK
-213 YHGRHLGWFCG
+213 YEQKFRGTHLGWFCG
-224 SAPTT
+224 SSSGTT
-229 STPPSYTTGSEPS
+229 KTPSYTTGSEPS
-242 HSTPEL
+242 NSTPEPVF
-248 VSVTECHAD
+248 VSECHAD

-264 TRTRIAVRNETLDG
+264 TRSRIAVRNETLDG

-298 SESKTFTIAKPG
+298 NESKTFTIAKPG

-317 EFCAGDRFVRRTAQS
+317 EFCAGDRFVRRTAH
-332 EYDSDDEPHD
+332 SDYVGYDEPHD
-342 QIDKPHDQIFDITPN
+342 QIFNITPN

-383 ITAYEDLFAGSDK
+383 ITAYEDLFAGPGK

-471 VRVWEI
+471 VRVWEA
-477 YSHDRSGGCDC
+477 YSHDRAGGCGC
-488 NLNDAKFIESYKR
+488 NLNDARLIKSYER
-501 EGYGPKIGRYWGSR
+501 EKYGSKIGHYLGYR
-515 TAWKCNSP
+515 TAWNCNNP
-523 TETGCNWE
+523 TETSCNWE
-531 CYESDADGCLRGAFK
+531 CYESDVYGRCLRGAYRH
-546 DYFYSLTEKSMK
+546 YFYSLTGGSMK

-579 PYNYSTL
+579 PYNYST
-586 TSSSMNDNGV
+586 TVGSYIDKNDT
-596 LFQGANAEYKFTWK
+596 LFQGTIVENNFEWE

-625 TVTPPNTEIKMVEFL
+625 TVTPPNTEVKMVEFL

-647 VEGNE
+647 VEGNK

-665 GAIVTNSKTIKTGNQ
+665 GAIVTNSKTIETGNQ
-680 NPNGLYDGKKTSK
+680 NPTGSYDGAKTSTGA
-693 KMTSVVPDDDEWV
+693 MTSVVPDNDEWV

-795 DVNAQKDLFGSWTD
+795 DINAQKDLFGSWTD

-899 GSQSAII
+899 GSQSTIV

-920 LKTSVLAIRHSGNAP
+920 LKTSELAIRHSGTAP

-1075 RTAGATHGYSPANT
+1075 RTAGATHGYSPANP

-1094 RQFGAVGNTNDANL
+1094 RQFGAVGNANDANL
-1108 GSETPAEIFNL
+1108 GSATPAEIFNL

>member
-1 MRKKRQLRASL
+1 MRIKISMKSNIRKSIIIAVVFAAASL
-12 LIASFLTI
+12 YSLVFNA
-20 SAIVIS
+20 
-26 QAIDVEGRA
+26 DVFAYDYNWDNPPVVGSGR
-35 GYFAGPGSTGV
+35 GQQGGSGHHDT
-46 MGCWSGNCSKP
+46 SNYSDP
-57 KITGA
+57 YNLGA
-62 FWVTVKMNGAERT
+62 FWVKFKYKSKTTVKDVVRPNGGDF
-75 VEQILNGKGSTGIS
+75 V
-89 YDLNKRRKVNGV
+89 DLNYVNTKKKGQSMIYGCRKN
-101 VKEHPTVIAACEDH
+101 TT
-115 AYLLISPLSKTGW
+115 AYILISPLTISGYGAPASND
-128 SAPVDIDTIVD
+128 SARKAQMRYDYKSRKYV
-139 KDGNPQPKSKGMLD
+139 PKKENLYYNT
-153 LEDANSWIN
+153 ANA
-162 YERKIYNPKTRK
+162 EA
-174 NDIITK
+174 
-180 PYRLPNGVEP
+180 
-190 VDEDV
+190 V
-195 AKKAFNSS
+195 AKKMGLPKGVEVVPTDYAKKQFNEFA
-203 KKEYKKLGYK
+203 KEQWEQYQQKWTTTD
-213 YHGRHLGWFCG
+213 LGWFCAFPG
-224 SAPTT
+224 DSGGDGDTITTTT
-229 STPPSYTTGSEPS
+229 STSTSSTTITASECGARAS
-242 HSTPEL
+242 
-248 VSVTECHAD
+248 
-257 NTREWGD
+257 REWGD
-264 TRTRIAVRNETLDG
+264 TQTRIAVRNQTLDG
-278 KSWTAK
+278 DSWVAK
-284 DGRQGLPT
+284 DKRQGLPT

-298 SESKTFTIAKPG
+298 GSGNYFTIAKPG

-317 EFCAGDRFVRRTAQS
+317 EFCAGDRFVRRTAHQGRFQG
-332 EYDSDDEPHD
+332 SDES
-342 QIDKPHDQIFDITPN
+342 HDQIFDITPN

-368 TFGNGIDWVN
+368 TFGNGVDWVN

-404 NGYGISVDSPTS
+404 NGYGVSVSSPTS

-445 KCKSSEKTEE
+445 KCKSSEKTKV
-455 SNPVGHTIEQW
+455 SNPVGSTITQW
-466 HDFNR
+466 HEFNM
-471 VRVWEI
+471 VKAWER
-477 YSHDRSGGCDC
+477 YSHNRGGSCGC
-488 NLNDAKFIESYKR
+488 EVSDAWHGGSFDSPE
-501 EGYGPKIGRYWGSR
+501 YGRGAGSIWGSR
-515 TAWKCNSP
+515 TSWQCGTPSK
-523 TETGCNWE
+523 TCNWSCDKYNIYGE
-531 CYESDADGCLRGAFK
+531 CVEGSYK
-546 DYFYSLTEKSMK
+546 DYVWPLTEESTYITYQSLQKDYGM
-558 VKYETRQE
+558 
-566 DLGIARKKASVYV
+566 AKKTAHVYV

-586 TSSSMNDNGV
+586 TSSSMSNNGV

-625 TVTPPNTEIKMVEFL
+625 TVTPPNTEVKMVEFL

-693 KMTSVVPDDDEWV
+693 KMTSVVPDNDEWV

-795 DVNAQKDLFGSWTD
+795 DINAQKDLFGSWTD

-836 SGNGGQPDSS
+836 SGNGGQSDSS

-920 LKTSVLAIRHSGNAP
+920 LKTSVLAIRHSGTAP

-1047 ARQRFADGNCD
+1047 ARQRFADGSCD

-1075 RTAGATHGYSPANT
+1075 RTAGATHGYSPSNP

-1094 RQFGAVGNTNDANL
+1094 RQFGAVGNANDANL

>member
-1 MRKKRQLRASL
+1 MRKKRQFRASL
-12 LIASFLTI
+12 LVASFLTI

-26 QAIDVEGRA
+26 QAIDAEGRT

-46 MGCWSGNCSKP
+46 MGCQSGNCSNP
-57 KITGA
+57 QRTGA
-62 FWVTVKMNGAERT
+62 FWVTVEMNGAERT

-89 YDLNKRRKVNGV
+89 YDLNKRKKVNGV
-101 VKEHPTVIAACEDH
+101 VKEDPTYIAACEDH

-139 KDGNPQPKSKGMLD
+139 KDGKPQPDSKGMLD
-153 LEDANSWIN
+153 LDDANSWIN

-180 PYRLPNGVEP
+180 PYRLPNDVKP
-190 VDEDV
+190 VDEDT
-195 AKKAFNSS
+195 AKKAFKSG
-203 KKEYKKLGYK
+203 KKDYKKLGYV

-229 STPPSYTTGSEPS
+229 STTTTSYTTGSEPS
-242 HSTPEL
+242 NSTPEPVF
-248 VSVTECHAD
+248 VSECHAD

-264 TRTRIAVRNETLDG
+264 TRSRIAVRNETLDG

-298 SESKTFTIAKPG
+298 NESKTFTIAKPG

-317 EFCAGDRFVRRTAQS
+317 EFCAGDRFVRRTAH
-332 EYDSDDEPHD
+332 SDYVGYDEPHD
-342 QIDKPHDQIFDITPN
+342 QIFNITPN

-383 ITAYEDLFAGSDK
+383 ITAYEDLFAGPGK

-471 VRVWEI
+471 VRVWEA
-477 YSHDRSGGCDC
+477 YSHNRAGGCGC
-488 NLNDAKFIESYKR
+488 NLNDARLIKSYER
-501 EGYGPKIGRYWGSR
+501 EGYGPKIGHYLGYR
-515 TAWKCNSP
+515 TAWNCNNP

-531 CYESDADGCLRGAFK
+531 CYESDVYGRCLRGAYRH
-546 DYFYSLTEKSMK
+546 YFYSLTKESMK

-566 DLGIARKKASVYV
+566 DLGIVRKKASVYV

-586 TSSSMNDNGV
+586 TSSSMSDNGV

-610 VEPRKNDKLSDFEYA
+610 VEPRENDKLSDFEYA
-625 TVTPPNTEIKMVEFL
+625 TVTPPNTEVKMVEFL

-647 VEGNE
+647 VEGNK

-693 KMTSVVPDDDEWV
+693 KMTSVVPDNDEWV

-795 DVNAQKDLFGSWTD
+795 DINAPKDLFGSWTD

-846 DIDKKLNPLTIA
+846 DTDEKLNPLTIA

-920 LKTSVLAIRHSGNAP
+920 LKTSVLAIRHSGAAP

-1075 RTAGATHGYSPANT
+1075 RTAGATHGYSPSNP

-1094 RQFGAVGNTNDANL
+1094 RQFGAVGNANDANL
-1108 GSETPAEIFNL
+1108 GSATPAEIFNL

>member
-1 MRKKRQLRASL
+1 MKKNMITKTRKISILVLGAFVVILACFIIDIKD
-12 LIASFLTI
+12 SF
-20 SAIVIS
+20 AK
-26 QAIDVEGRA
+26 
-35 GYFAGPGSTGV
+35 
-46 MGCWSGNCSKP
+46 WSGNYGRGGGYANGC
-57 KITGA
+57 
-62 FWVTVKMNGAERT
+62 NGAAKNCANPFYEGSFWIKISIKKVEYTDRSGKKRYRT
-75 VEQILNGKGSTGIS
+75 PNTFDVISDYGKRVAFDLSGKSIKTTLTGC
-89 YDLNKRRKVNGV
+89 
-101 VKEHPTVIAACEDH
+101 T
-115 AYLLISPLSKTGW
+115 
-128 SAPVDIDTIVD
+128 
-139 KDGNPQPKSKGMLD
+139 
-153 LEDANSWIN
+153 
-162 YERKIYNPKTRK
+162 
-174 NDIITK
+174 
-180 PYRLPNGVEP
+180 
-190 VDEDV
+190 
-195 AKKAFNSS
+195 KKAYILVTPLAKYGLAGPWSVDDVIYEKSRGGRGFLSVSAAEKRMAAQGLPGDAKIISEEKARNKFN
-203 KKEYKKLGYK
+203 EYKKVVGYK
-213 YHGRHLGWFCG
+213 DNYVSSDLGWFC
-224 SAPTT
+224 ADYEDRT
-229 STPPSYTTGSEPS
+229 SSYTTGSEPS
-242 HSTPEL
+242 NSTPEPVF
-248 VSVTECHAD
+248 VSECHAD

-264 TRTRIAVRNETLDG
+264 TRSRIAVRNETLDG

-317 EFCAGDRFVRRTAQS
+317 EFCAGDRFVRRTAH
-332 EYDSDDEPHD
+332 SDYVGYDEPHD
-342 QIDKPHDQIFDITPN
+342 QIFNITPN

-383 ITAYEDLFAGSDK
+383 ITAYEDLFAGPGK

-471 VRVWEI
+471 VRVWEA
-477 YSHDRSGGCDC
+477 YSHDRAGGCGC
-488 NLNDAKFIESYKR
+488 NLNDARLIKSYER
-501 EGYGPKIGRYWGSR
+501 EKYGSKIGHYLGYR
-515 TAWKCNSP
+515 TAWNCNNP
-523 TETGCNWE
+523 TETSCNWE
-531 CYESDADGCLRGAFK
+531 CYESDVYGRCLRGAYRH
-546 DYFYSLTEKSMK
+546 YFYSLTGGSMK

-586 TSSSMNDNGV
+586 TSSSMSDNGV

-625 TVTPPNTEIKMVEFL
+625 TVTPPNTEVKMVEFL

-665 GAIVTNSKTIKTGNQ
+665 GAIITNSKTIKTGNQ

-795 DVNAQKDLFGSWTD
+795 DINAPKDLFGSWTD

-836 SGNGGQPDSS
+836 SGNGGQPNSS
-846 DIDKKLNPLTIA
+846 DTDEKLNPLTIA

-920 LKTSVLAIRHSGNAP
+920 LKTSELNIYRYSSTAP

-1075 RTAGATHGYSPANT
+1075 RTAGATHGYSPSNP

-1094 RQFGAVGNTNDANL
+1094 RQFGAVGNANDANL
-1108 GSETPAEIFNL
+1108 GSATPAEIFNL

>member
-1 MRKKRQLRASL
+1 MRIKISMKSNIRKSIIIAVVFAAASL
-12 LIASFLTI
+12 YSLVFNA
-20 SAIVIS
+20 
-26 QAIDVEGRA
+26 DVFAYYYNWDNPPVVGSGR
-35 GYFAGPGSTGV
+35 GQQGGSGHHDT
-46 MGCWSGNCSKP
+46 SNYSDP
-57 KITGA
+57 YNLGA
-62 FWVTVKMNGAERT
+62 FWVKFKYKSKTTVKDVVRPNGGDF
-75 VEQILNGKGSTGIS
+75 V
-89 YDLNKRRKVNGV
+89 DLNYVNTKKKGQSIIYGCRRN
-101 VKEHPTVIAACEDH
+101 TT
-115 AYLLISPLSKTGW
+115 AYILISPLTISGYGAPASND
-128 SAPVDIDTIVD
+128 SARKAQMRYDYKSRKYV
-139 KDGNPQPKSKGMLD
+139 PKKENL
-153 LEDANSWIN
+153 
-162 YERKIYNPKTRK
+162 YYNTV
-174 NDIITK
+174 NA
-180 PYRLPNGVEP
+180 EA
-190 VDEDV
+190 V
-195 AKKAFNSS
+195 AKKMGLPKGVEVVPTDYAKKQFNEFA
-203 KKEYKKLGYK
+203 KEQWEQYQQKWTTTD
-213 YHGRHLGWFCG
+213 LGWFCAFPG
-224 SAPTT
+224 DSGGDGDTITTTT
-229 STPPSYTTGSEPS
+229 STSTSSTTITASECGARAS
-242 HSTPEL
+242 
-248 VSVTECHAD
+248 
-257 NTREWGD
+257 REWGD
-264 TRTRIAVRNETLDG
+264 TQTRIAVRNQTLDG
-278 KSWTAK
+278 DSWVAK
-284 DGRQGLPT
+284 DKRQGLPT

-298 SESKTFTIAKPG
+298 GSGNYFTIAKPG

-317 EFCAGDRFVRRTAQS
+317 EFCAGDRFVRRTAHQGRFQG
-332 EYDSDDEPHD
+332 SDES
-342 QIDKPHDQIFDITPN
+342 HDQIFDITPN

-368 TFGNGIDWVN
+368 TFGNGVDWVN

-396 PNGVSLTY
+396 PSGVSLTY
-404 NGYGISVDSPTS
+404 NGYGVSVSSPTS

-445 KCKSSEKTEE
+445 KCKSSEKTKV
-455 SNPVGHTIEQW
+455 SNPVGSTITQW
-466 HDFNR
+466 HEFNM
-471 VRVWEI
+471 VKAWER
-477 YSHDRSGGCDC
+477 YSHNRGGSCGC
-488 NLNDAKFIESYKR
+488 EVSDAWHGGSFDSPE
-501 EGYGPKIGRYWGSR
+501 YGRGAGSIWGSR
-515 TAWKCNSP
+515 TSWQCGTPSK
-523 TETGCNWE
+523 TCNWSCDKYNIYDE
-531 CYESDADGCLRGAFK
+531 CVKGSYK
-546 DYFYSLTEKSMK
+546 DYVWPLTKESTYITYQSLQKDYGM
-558 VKYETRQE
+558 
-566 DLGIARKKASVYV
+566 AKKTAHVYV

-586 TSSSMNDNGV
+586 TSSSMSNNGV

-610 VEPRKNDKLSDFEYA
+610 VEPRENDKLSDFEYA
-625 TVTPPNTEIKMVEFL
+625 TVTPPNTEVKMVEFL

-795 DVNAQKDLFGSWTD
+795 DINAQKDLFGSWTD
-809 YALIVGKDINGMV
+809 YALIAGKDINGMA

-899 GSQSAII
+899 GSQSAIV

-920 LKTSVLAIRHSGNAP
+920 LKTSLLAIRHSGAAP

-1075 RTAGATHGYSPANT
+1075 RTAGATHGYSPSNP

-1094 RQFGAVGNTNDANL
+1094 RQFGAVGNANDANL
-1108 GSETPAEIFNL
+1108 GSATPAEIFNL

>member
-1 MRKKRQLRASL
+1 
-12 LIASFLTI
+12 
-20 SAIVIS
+20 
-26 QAIDVEGRA
+26 
-35 GYFAGPGSTGV
+35 
-46 MGCWSGNCSKP
+46 
-57 KITGA
+57 
-62 FWVTVKMNGAERT
+62 
-75 VEQILNGKGSTGIS
+75 
-89 YDLNKRRKVNGV
+89 
-101 VKEHPTVIAACEDH
+101 
-115 AYLLISPLSKTGW
+115 
-128 SAPVDIDTIVD
+128 
-139 KDGNPQPKSKGMLD
+139 
-153 LEDANSWIN
+153 
-162 YERKIYNPKTRK
+162 
-174 NDIITK
+174 
-180 PYRLPNGVEP
+180 
-190 VDEDV
+190 
-195 AKKAFNSS
+195 
-203 KKEYKKLGYK
+203 
-213 YHGRHLGWFCG
+213 
-224 SAPTT
+224 
-229 STPPSYTTGSEPS
+229 
-242 HSTPEL
+242 
-248 VSVTECHAD
+248 
-257 NTREWGD
+257 
-264 TRTRIAVRNETLDG
+264 
-278 KSWTAK
+278 
-284 DGRQGLPT
+284 
-292 DSGWTD
+292 
-298 SESKTFTIAKPG
+298 
-310 DGIKFKH
+310 
-317 EFCAGDRFVRRTAQS
+317 
-332 EYDSDDEPHD
+332 
-342 QIDKPHDQIFDITPN
+342 
-357 TFQIGANKEKY
+357 
-368 TFGNGIDWVN
+368 
-378 KKGKS
+378 
-383 ITAYEDLFAGSDK
+383 
-396 PNGVSLTY
+396 
-404 NGYGISVDSPTS
+404 
-416 DNKDYKCAKYEEDN
+416 
-430 PYIKGTYQIPGFDTG
+430 
-445 KCKSSEKTEE
+445 
-455 SNPVGHTIEQW
+455 
-466 HDFNR
+466 
-471 VRVWEI
+471 
-477 YSHDRSGGCDC
+477 
-488 NLNDAKFIESYKR
+488 
-501 EGYGPKIGRYWGSR
+501 
-515 TAWKCNSP
+515 
-523 TETGCNWE
+523 
-531 CYESDADGCLRGAFK
+531 
-546 DYFYSLTEKSMK
+546 
-558 VKYETRQE
+558 
-566 DLGIARKKASVYV
+566 
-579 PYNYSTL
+579 
-586 TSSSMNDNGV
+586 
-596 LFQGANAEYKFTWK
+596 
-610 VEPRKNDKLSDFEYA
+610 
-625 TVTPPNTEIKMVEFL
+625 
-640 YHPDNKK
+640 
-647 VEGNE
+647 
-652 FTKDDPATFFKKK
+652 
-665 GAIVTNSKTIKTGNQ
+665 
-680 NPNGLYDGKKTSK
+680 
-693 KMTSVVPDDDEWV
+693 
-706 GYKYCVAVGIFPSDS
+706 
-721 HDDVN
+721 
-726 GPGSNNSLEMQYT
+726 MQYT

-795 DVNAQKDLFGSWTD
+795 DINAPKDLFGSWTD

-899 GSQSAII
+899 GSQSTIV

-920 LKTSVLAIRHSGNAP
+920 LKTSELAIRHSGTAP

-1075 RTAGATHGYSPANT
+1075 RTAGATHGYSPANP

-1094 RQFGAVGNTNDANL
+1094 RQFGAVGNANDANL
-1108 GSETPAEIFNL
+1108 GSATPAEIFNL

>member
-1 MRKKRQLRASL
+1 MRIKISMKSNIRKSIIIAVVFAAASL
-12 LIASFLTI
+12 YSLVFNA
-20 SAIVIS
+20 
-26 QAIDVEGRA
+26 DVFAYDYNWDNPPVVGSGR
-35 GYFAGPGSTGV
+35 GQQGGSGHHDT
-46 MGCWSGNCSKP
+46 SNYSDP
-57 KITGA
+57 YNLGA
-62 FWVTVKMNGAERT
+62 FWVKFKYKSKTTVKDVVRPNGGDF
-75 VEQILNGKGSTGIS
+75 V
-89 YDLNKRRKVNGV
+89 DLNYVNTKKKGQSIIYGCRRN
-101 VKEHPTVIAACEDH
+101 TT
-115 AYLLISPLSKTGW
+115 AYILISPLTISGYGAPASND
-128 SAPVDIDTIVD
+128 SARKAQMRYDYKSRKYV
-139 KDGNPQPKSKGMLD
+139 PKKENL
-153 LEDANSWIN
+153 
-162 YERKIYNPKTRK
+162 YYNTV
-174 NDIITK
+174 NA
-180 PYRLPNGVEP
+180 EA
-190 VDEDV
+190 V
-195 AKKAFNSS
+195 AKKMGLPKGVEVVPTDYAKKQFNEFA
-203 KKEYKKLGYK
+203 KEQWEQYQQKWTTTD
-213 YHGRHLGWFCG
+213 LGWFCAFPG
-224 SAPTT
+224 DSGGDGDTITTTT
-229 STPPSYTTGSEPS
+229 STSTSSTSSTTITVSECGARAS
-242 HSTPEL
+242 
-248 VSVTECHAD
+248 
-257 NTREWGD
+257 REWGD
-264 TRTRIAVRNETLDG
+264 TQTRIAVRNQTLDG
-278 KSWTAK
+278 DSWVAK
-284 DGRQGLPT
+284 DKRQGLPT

-298 SESKTFTIAKPG
+298 GSGNYFTIAKPG

-317 EFCAGDRFVRRTAQS
+317 EFCAGDRFVRRTAHQGRFQG
-332 EYDSDDEPHD
+332 SDES
-342 QIDKPHDQIFDITPN
+342 HDQIFDITPN

-368 TFGNGIDWVN
+368 TFGNGVDWVN

-396 PNGVSLTY
+396 PSGVSLTY
-404 NGYGISVDSPTS
+404 NGYGVSVSSPTS

-445 KCKSSEKTEE
+445 KCKSSEKTKV
-455 SNPVGHTIEQW
+455 SNPVGSTITQW
-466 HDFNR
+466 HEFNM
-471 VRVWEI
+471 VKAWER
-477 YSHDRSGGCDC
+477 YSHNRGGSCGC
-488 NLNDAKFIESYKR
+488 EVSDAWHGGSFDSPE
-501 EGYGPKIGRYWGSR
+501 YGRGAGSIWGSR
-515 TAWKCNSP
+515 TSWQCGTPSK
-523 TETGCNWE
+523 TCNWSCDKYNIYGE
-531 CYESDADGCLRGAFK
+531 CVEGSYK
-546 DYFYSLTEKSMK
+546 DYVWPLTEESTYITYQSLQKDYGM
-558 VKYETRQE
+558 
-566 DLGIARKKASVYV
+566 AKKTAHVYV

-586 TSSSMNDNGV
+586 TSSSMSDNGV

-795 DVNAQKDLFGSWTD
+795 DINAPKDLFGSWTD

-899 GSQSAII
+899 GSQSTIV

-920 LKTSVLAIRHSGNAP
+920 LKTSELAIRHSGTAP

-1047 ARQRFADGNCD
+1047 ARQRFADGSCD

-1075 RTAGATHGYSPANT
+1075 RTAGATHGYSPSNP

-1094 RQFGAVGNTNDANL
+1094 RQFGAVGNANDANL
-1108 GSETPAEIFNL
+1108 GSATPAEIFNL

>member
-1 MRKKRQLRASL
+1 MFKKIMSVNVLKFVLILAIIFIIL
-12 LIASFLTI
+12 LFNVTGNSF
-20 SAIVIS
+20 A
-26 QAIDVEGRA
+26 EGRKTNVNTKD
-35 GYFAGPGSTGV
+35 GGV
-46 MGCWSGNCSKP
+46 GRWCTTGNCYN
-57 KITGA
+57 TDLNGA
-62 FWVTVKMNGAERT
+62 FWIKVPMNGKKRTISDILSDKNKKVAYVTKYQTVSRCKKDVYIFVSRLSKGGLAGAIDSDTVKSRKDRNGWDKKWKPSDA
-75 VEQILNGKGSTGIS
+75 
-89 YDLNKRRKVNGV
+89 
-101 VKEHPTVIAACEDH
+101 
-115 AYLLISPLSKTGW
+115 
-128 SAPVDIDTIVD
+128 TIVTD
-139 KDGNPQPKSKGMLD
+139 EEA
-153 LEDANSWIN
+153 ED
-162 YERKIYNPKTRK
+162 E
-174 NDIITK
+174 
-180 PYRLPNGVEP
+180 
-190 VDEDV
+190 
-195 AKKAFNSS
+195 FNKY
-203 KKEYKKLGYK
+203 KKEFMSK
-213 YHGRHLGWFCG
+213 YEQKFRGTHLGWFCG
-224 SAPTT
+224 SSSGTT
-229 STPPSYTTGSEPS
+229 KTPSYTTGSEPS
-242 HSTPEL
+242 NSTPEPVF
-248 VSVTECHAD
+248 VSECHAD

-264 TRTRIAVRNETLDG
+264 TRSRIAVRNETLDG

-298 SESKTFTIAKPG
+298 GGSKTFTIAKPG

-317 EFCAGDRFVRRTAQS
+317 EFCAGDRFVRRTAH
-332 EYDSDDEPHD
+332 SDYVGYDEPHD
-342 QIDKPHDQIFDITPN
+342 QIFNITPN

-383 ITAYEDLFAGSDK
+383 ITAYEDLFAGPGK

-471 VRVWEI
+471 VRVWEA
-477 YSHDRSGGCDC
+477 YSHDRAGGCGC
-488 NLNDAKFIESYKR
+488 NLNDARLIKSYER
-501 EGYGPKIGRYWGSR
+501 EKYGSKIGHYLGYR
-515 TAWKCNSP
+515 TAWNCNNP
-523 TETGCNWE
+523 TETSCNWE
-531 CYESDADGCLRGAFK
+531 CYESDVYGRCLRGAYRH
-546 DYFYSLTEKSMK
+546 YFYSLTGGSMK

-579 PYNYSTL
+579 PYNYST
-586 TSSSMNDNGV
+586 TVGSYIDKNDT
-596 LFQGANAEYKFTWK
+596 LFQGTIVENNFEWE

-625 TVTPPNTEIKMVEFL
+625 TVTPPNTEVKMVEFL

-647 VEGNE
+647 VEGNK

-665 GAIVTNSKTIKTGNQ
+665 GAIVTNSKTIETGNQ
-680 NPNGLYDGKKTSK
+680 NPTGSYDGAKTSTGA
-693 KMTSVVPDDDEWV
+693 MTSVVPDNDEWV

-795 DVNAQKDLFGSWTD
+795 DINAQKDLFGSWTD

-899 GSQSAII
+899 GSQSAIV

-911 LQFVYHNGN
+911 MQFVYHNGN
-920 LKTSVLAIRHSGNAP
+920 LKTSELAIRHSGTAP

-941 DRNGNLIKGLGD
+941 DRNGNLVKGLGD

-1075 RTAGATHGYSPANT
+1075 RTAGATHGYSPSNT

-1094 RQFGAVGNTNDANL
+1094 RQFGAVGNANDANL